1 MSQLQTK
8 IIINGQDNAS
18 KAFKSAERS
27 AAALREGV
35 QELAGSLTRFFGL
48 SATVGSF
55 TVFGKASL
63 DAALNLDRLNKAF
76 STIEGSSAR
85 GAARLDYLR
94 EVSDRLGQNFYQTAE
109 AAKGFFAAG
118 AGTAV
123 EGDLQKIF
131 ESVTEAST
139 ALGLS
144 SDEYNRTLL
153 ALQQMISK
161 GKVSAEELRQQLGE
175 ALPGAFQLFAQAAG
189 VSTAELDKMLE
200 RGEVGIDVL
209 GKFADVLHNKYEK
222 GANEAAQG
230 LQAELNR
237 LTMSWEDFKVSFMDT
252 DLARSSIQTVRGAVE
267 SMTAGVEEYDTA
279 LKASVPALATLILQ
293 HKLLNT
299 SMIQAKGGVVA
310 FARSFLELDSAE
322 QKNLITKRAL
332 ESESVKEAQRALNKA
347 KAAQLAAVETEKA
360 ARSELERLTIAKQS
374 ASTSKQAQTVLEQE
388 SAALR
393 ALYAAQNQ
401 TVVTSQALEAAHK
414 KLSET
419 VVMATAGVEAA
430 ERQSLGLKKALQS
443 ESVKVAQTAVEEAK
457 ALRASA
463 VAAEQAAQIKYN
475 KAINSQENATTRK
488 ARKKAKSRA
497 AEALEELQ
505 LAQKNTVSTTEA
517 LSRAQ
522 IKFDETLKKSA
533 DSIKKT
539 SVSAAVSLN
548 ILKKAGLGV
557 RSAFSSLLGIFGG
570 PWGAA
575 FTAAAGGLSYLAMQ
589 ESGAEKYARKHADAL
604 SLVSDNADD
613 AARAISAYAEK
624 LQGMSQIKFDLEFQ
638 KISREQREILT
649 ETGSI
654 FAGDLR
660 QAIFSALVE
669 SDRDIAKF
677 GDKLRDVLRPLE
689 KENIDL
695 LKASDIR
702 TIITELEKIAAENDK
717 GLGFDKIKKDLDALL
732 DSTLRLET
740 FSGDAKL
747 KLQQLMDSQK
757 RLAESYALELKELSS
772 EFEQL
777 SHLQDIYTVAGKTA
791 IPHDYID
798 SLNGMLSLLQ
808 RGQMDVET
816 FREELANLSNTASE
830 AGYRNTYFVSMLEKL
845 NNESSGLLSQ
855 LAESDKGL
863 RDINA
868 ALEQSANM
876 GDSAAASTNRFS
888 RELAALDKAGGQF
901 ITETHEVI
909 PWLDRYTANTALAKE
924 TSAAFERT
932 QREVA
937 LALIQSTAAVAAGMG
952 QWETYERLM
961 RAADEY
967 QKRFAQVDAGKT
979 GGSGK
984 TEAQRRAE
992 AALKALEGYNRELEK
1007 LKSTDAEFRDWELK
1021 RWVEEQIDL
1030 YPQYKKKI
1038 EEVAAARR
1046 ESWAE
1051 EDRAEAERKAR
1062 ENSDLRLDFYQQ
1074 LAEKSGQ
1081 YNLSLEYANQLI
1093 DRQMEEWKNAD
1104 IPREYLDQMR
1114 ELLRL
1119 EAGTEGWDGAKRAM
1133 KSYYADATNMGR
1145 QFESFTQTSLSSL
1158 EDALV
1163 EFTTTGKLSFS
1174 DLADSMI
1181 RDLVRIAYQA
1191 MVVAPLVQSLTGMFG
1206 GGSLIKQALGASN
1219 AAVNAMF
1226 TPSAQGNVFS
1236 GGSISDYSG
1245 SVVSSPTTF
1254 DFNEHLTAFRKGA
1267 GLMGEAGPEAVM
1279 PLTRGPDGTLGV
1291 RSYTPDFSM
1300 PTPEV
1305 TVNVIN
1311 NTGQQVQAQT
1321 TAAPDGQGG
1330 LNIEVVLDQVEA
1342 GMVQRDN
1349 AGRSRFANHLDRT
1362 RGLSRAGRL
1371 YRGRGKS

>member
-279 LKASVPALATLILQ
+279 LKASVPALAAFIAQ
-293 HKLLNT
+293 HKLMNT
-299 SMIQAKGGVVA
+299 SLAQGEGIRKNAVA
-310 FARSFLELDSAE
+310 GLKNLTLAAREAADAEIIRLEREKLALVQNEKRAAALAARLAGTENAARAE
-322 QKNLITKRAL
+322 QVLVNVRARL
-332 ESESVKEAQRALNKA
+332 LTLDNQLN
-347 KAAQLAAVETEKA
+347 AAE
-360 ARSELERLTIAKQS
+360 
-374 ASTSKQAQTVLEQE
+374 
-388 SAALR
+388 
-393 ALYAAQNQ
+393 
-401 TVVTSQALEAAHK
+401 K
-414 KLSET
+414 KLSGSHIAA
-419 VVMATAGVEAA
+419 AT
-430 ERQSLGLKKALQS
+430 SL
-443 ESVKVAQTAVEEAK
+443 EM
-457 ALRASA
+457 
-463 VAAEQAAQIKYN
+463 
-475 KAINSQENATTRK
+475 
-488 ARKKAKSRA
+488 
-497 AEALEELQ
+497 
-505 LAQKNTVSTTEA
+505 
-517 LSRAQ
+517 
-522 IKFDETLKKSA
+522 
-533 DSIKKT
+533 
-539 SVSAAVSLN
+539 
-548 ILKKAGLGV
+548 LKKAGLGV
-557 RSAFSSLLGIFGG
+557 RSAYGSLLGIFGG

-575 FTAAAGGLSYLAMQ
+575 FTAAVGSVSYLSMQ
-589 ESGAEKYARKHADAL
+589 EAVAEKYAREHADAL
-604 SLVSDNADD
+604 RLVSANTREAGDALKEYADKLNEMNKNSFELEGINLKQQIEEQLSGNFLEGGAASRIRAAFSDFWTSLED
-613 AARAISAYAEK
+613 AARLDKMTEILLPNNFVNATSEQLKMLKDDLQAYAVEK
-624 LQGMSQIKFDLEFQ
+624 EKALEF
-638 KISREQREILT
+638 K
-649 ETGSI
+649 
-654 FAGDLR
+654 
-660 QAIFSALVE
+660 
-669 SDRDIAKF
+669 
-677 GDKLRDVLRPLE
+677 DV
-689 KENIDL
+689 
-695 LKASDIR
+695 SQV
-702 TIITELEKIAAENDK
+702 
-717 GLGFDKIKKDLDALL
+717 LDALISL
-732 DSTLRLET
+732 KIKWEEYQSQISKTR
-740 FSGDAKL
+740 DA
-747 KLQQLMDSQK
+747 
-757 RLAESYALELKELSS
+757 
-772 EFEQL
+772 
-777 SHLQDIYTVAGKTA
+777 T
-791 IPHDYID
+791 
-798 SLNGMLSLLQ
+798 
-808 RGQMDVET
+808 
-816 FREELANLSNTASE
+816 
-830 AGYRNTYFVSMLEKL
+830 
-845 NNESSGLLSQ
+845 ESS
-855 LAESDKGL
+855 AD
-863 RDINA
+863 A
-868 ALEQSANM
+868 
-876 GDSAAASTNRFS
+876 TNRFS

-901 ITETHEVI
+901 VTSASDAIS
-909 PWLDRYTANTALAKE
+909 WLDRYTANTALAKE
-924 TSAAFERT
+924 SSAAFERT

-979 GGSGK
+979 GGAGK

-1191 MVVAPLVQSLTGMFG
+1191 MVVAPLVRAITGMFG
-1206 GGSLIKQALGASN
+1206 GGSAASMSVSGGL
-1219 AAVNAMF
+1219 ASSDFSPTASMGWVKMAM
-1226 TPSAQGNVFS
+1226 GGVVS

-1291 RSYTPDFSM
+1291 RSYTPDFSI

-1362 RGLSRAGRL
+1362 RGLSRAGLL

>member
-109 AAKGFFAAG
+109 AAKGFFAATK
-118 AGTAV
+118 GTQL
-123 EGDLQKIF
+123 EGDAERIF
-131 ESVTEAST
+131 EGFTEAST
-139 ALGLS
+139 ALGLTT
-144 SDEYNRTLL
+144 EQYNRVLL
-153 ALQQMISK
+153 AIQQMISK
-161 GKVSAEELRQQLGE
+161 GKISAEELRQQLGE
-175 ALPGAFQLFAQAAG
+175 ALPKAVQIFAQALG
-189 VSTAELDKMLE
+189 VETSVLDKMLE
-200 RGEVGIDVL
+200 RGEVSIDVL
-209 GKFADVLHNKYEK
+209 SQVGTILHKDF
-222 GANEAAQG
+222 GEAAINAANGVQG
-230 LQAELNR
+230 ELNR
-237 LTMSWEDFKVSFMDT
+237 LTSSWEDFKASFMDS
-252 DLARSSIQTVRGAVE
+252 DIAASSLQTVRGAVE

-279 LKASVPALATLILQ
+279 LKASVPALAAFIAQ
-293 HKLLNT
+293 HKLMNT
-299 SMIQAKGGVVA
+299 SLAQGEGIRKNVVA
-310 FARSFLELDSAE
+310 GLKNLTLATREAADAEIIRLEREKLALVQNEKRAAALAARLAGTENAARAE
-322 QKNLITKRAL
+322 QVLANVRARL
-332 ESESVKEAQRALNKA
+332 LTLDNQLN
-347 KAAQLAAVETEKA
+347 AAE
-360 ARSELERLTIAKQS
+360 
-374 ASTSKQAQTVLEQE
+374 
-388 SAALR
+388 
-393 ALYAAQNQ
+393 
-401 TVVTSQALEAAHK
+401 K
-414 KLSET
+414 KLSGSHIAA
-419 VVMATAGVEAA
+419 AT
-430 ERQSLGLKKALQS
+430 SL
-443 ESVKVAQTAVEEAK
+443 EM
-457 ALRASA
+457 
-463 VAAEQAAQIKYN
+463 
-475 KAINSQENATTRK
+475 
-488 ARKKAKSRA
+488 
-497 AEALEELQ
+497 
-505 LAQKNTVSTTEA
+505 
-517 LSRAQ
+517 
-522 IKFDETLKKSA
+522 
-533 DSIKKT
+533 
-539 SVSAAVSLN
+539 
-548 ILKKAGLGV
+548 LKKAGLGV

-575 FTAAAGGLSYLAMQ
+575 FTAAVGSVSYLSMQ
-589 ESGAEKYARKHADAL
+589 EAVAEKYAREHADAL
-604 SLVSDNADD
+604 RLVSANTREAGDALKEYADKLNEMNKNSFELEGINLKQQIEEQLSGNFLEGGAASRIRAAFSDFWTSLED
-613 AARAISAYAEK
+613 AARLDKMTEILLPKNFVNATSEQLKMLKDDLQAYAVEK
-624 LQGMSQIKFDLEFQ
+624 EKALEF
-638 KISREQREILT
+638 K
-649 ETGSI
+649 
-654 FAGDLR
+654 
-660 QAIFSALVE
+660 
-669 SDRDIAKF
+669 
-677 GDKLRDVLRPLE
+677 DV
-689 KENIDL
+689 
-695 LKASDIR
+695 SQV
-702 TIITELEKIAAENDK
+702 
-717 GLGFDKIKKDLDALL
+717 LDALISL
-732 DSTLRLET
+732 KIKWEEYQSQISKTR
-740 FSGDAKL
+740 DA
-747 KLQQLMDSQK
+747 
-757 RLAESYALELKELSS
+757 
-772 EFEQL
+772 
-777 SHLQDIYTVAGKTA
+777 T
-791 IPHDYID
+791 
-798 SLNGMLSLLQ
+798 
-808 RGQMDVET
+808 
-816 FREELANLSNTASE
+816 
-830 AGYRNTYFVSMLEKL
+830 
-845 NNESSGLLSQ
+845 ESS
-855 LAESDKGL
+855 AD
-863 RDINA
+863 
-868 ALEQSANM
+868 
-876 GDSAAASTNRFS
+876 STNRFS

-1021 RWVEEQIDL
+1021 RWVEKQIDL

-1191 MVVAPLVQSLTGMFG
+1191 MVVAPLVRAITGMFG
-1206 GGSLIKQALGASN
+1206 GGSAASMSVSGGL
-1219 AAVNAMF
+1219 ASSDFSPTASMGWVKMAM
-1226 TPSAQGNVFS
+1226 GGVVS

>member
-279 LKASVPALATLILQ
+279 LKASVPALAAFIAQ
-293 HKLLNT
+293 HKLMNT
-299 SMIQAKGGVVA
+299 SLAQGEGIRKNAVA
-310 FARSFLELDSAE
+310 GLKNLTLATREAADAEIIRLEREKLALVQNEKRAAALAARLAGTENAARAE
-322 QKNLITKRAL
+322 QVLANVRARL
-332 ESESVKEAQRALNKA
+332 LTLDNQLN
-347 KAAQLAAVETEKA
+347 AAE
-360 ARSELERLTIAKQS
+360 
-374 ASTSKQAQTVLEQE
+374 
-388 SAALR
+388 
-393 ALYAAQNQ
+393 
-401 TVVTSQALEAAHK
+401 K
-414 KLSET
+414 KLS
-419 VVMATAGVEAA
+419 G
-430 ERQSLGLKKALQS
+430 SH
-443 ESVKVAQTAVEEAK
+443 
-457 ALRASA
+457 
-463 VAAEQAAQIKYN
+463 I
-475 KAINSQENATTRK
+475 
-488 ARKKAKSRA
+488 
-497 AEALEELQ
+497 
-505 LAQKNTVSTTEA
+505 
-517 LSRAQ
+517 
-522 IKFDETLKKSA
+522 
-533 DSIKKT
+533 
-539 SVSAAVSLN
+539 AAVTSLEM
-548 ILKKAGLGV
+548 LKKAGLGV

-570 PWGAA
+570 PWGVTI
-575 FTAAAGGLSYLAMQ
+575 TAAAGGLSYLAMQ

-624 LQGMSQIKFDLEFQ
+624 LQGMSQTKLDLEYQ
-638 KISREQREILT
+638 RILQAQREILT

-695 LKASDIR
+695 LKASDIQV
-702 TIITELEKIAAENDK
+702 IITELEKIAAENDK

-740 FSGDAKL
+740 FS
-747 KLQQLMDSQK
+747 
-757 RLAESYALELKELSS
+757 
-772 EFEQL
+772 
-777 SHLQDIYTVAGKTA
+777 TV
-791 IPHDYID
+791 IPG
-798 SLNGMLSLLQ
+798 NM
-808 RGQMDVET
+808 
-816 FREELANLSNTASE
+816 EEAT
-830 AGYRNTYFVSMLEKL
+830 
-845 NNESSGLLSQ
+845 
-855 LAESDKGL
+855 D
-863 RDINA
+863 
-868 ALEQSANM
+868 
-876 GDSAAASTNRFS
+876 STNRFS

-992 AALKALEGYNRELEK
+992 AALKALEGYNKELKK
-1007 LKSTDAEFRDWELK
+1007 LHSTDAEFREWELE
-1021 RWVEEQIDL
+1021 RWIEEQIKL
-1030 YPQYKKKI
+1030 YPEYAEKI
-1038 EEVAAARR
+1038 REVAAARR

-1191 MVVAPLVQSLTGMFG
+1191 MVVAPLVRAITGMFG
-1206 GGSLIKQALGASN
+1206 GGSAVSMSVSGGLASSDFSPT
-1219 AAVNAMF
+1219 ASMGWVKMAM
-1226 TPSAQGNVFS
+1226 GGVVS

-1279 PLTRGPDGTLGV
+1279 PLTRGPDGTLCV

>member
-109 AAKGFFAAG
+109 AAKGFFAATK
-118 AGTAV
+118 GTQL
-123 EGDLQKIF
+123 EGDAERIF
-131 ESVTEAST
+131 EGFTEAST
-139 ALGLS
+139 ALGLTT
-144 SDEYNRTLL
+144 EQCNRVLL
-153 ALQQMISK
+153 AIQQMISK
-161 GKVSAEELRQQLGE
+161 GKISAEELRRQLGE
-175 ALPGAFQLFAQAAG
+175 ALPGAVQIFAQALG
-189 VSTAELDKMLE
+189 VETSVLDKMLE
-200 RGEVGIDVL
+200 RGEVSIDVL
-209 GKFADVLHNKYEK
+209 SQVGTILHKDF
-222 GANEAAQG
+222 GEAAINAANGVQG
-230 LQAELNR
+230 ELNR
-237 LTMSWEDFKVSFMDT
+237 LTSSWEDFKASFMDS
-252 DLARSSIQTVRGAVE
+252 DIAASSLQTVRGAVE

-279 LKASVPALATLILQ
+279 LKASVPALAVFIAQ
-293 HKLLNT
+293 HELMNT
-299 SMIQAKGGVVA
+299 SLAQGEGIRKNVVA
-310 FARSFLELDSAE
+310 GLKNLTLATREAADAEITRLEREKLALVQNEKRAAALAARLAGTENAARAE
-322 QKNLITKRAL
+322 QVLANVRARL
-332 ESESVKEAQRALNKA
+332 LTLDNQLN
-347 KAAQLAAVETEKA
+347 AAE
-360 ARSELERLTIAKQS
+360 
-374 ASTSKQAQTVLEQE
+374 
-388 SAALR
+388 
-393 ALYAAQNQ
+393 
-401 TVVTSQALEAAHK
+401 K
-414 KLSET
+414 KLSGSHIAA
-419 VVMATAGVEAA
+419 AT
-430 ERQSLGLKKALQS
+430 SL
-443 ESVKVAQTAVEEAK
+443 EM
-457 ALRASA
+457 
-463 VAAEQAAQIKYN
+463 
-475 KAINSQENATTRK
+475 
-488 ARKKAKSRA
+488 
-497 AEALEELQ
+497 
-505 LAQKNTVSTTEA
+505 
-517 LSRAQ
+517 
-522 IKFDETLKKSA
+522 FKKS
-533 DSIKKT
+533 
-539 SVSAAVSLN
+539 
-548 ILKKAGLGV
+548 GLGV

-575 FTAAAGGLSYLAMQ
+575 ITAAVGSVSYLSMQ
-589 ESGAEKYARKHADAL
+589 EAVAEKYAREHADAL
-604 SLVSDNADD
+604 RLVSANTREAGDALKEYADKLNEMNKNSFELEGINLKQQIEEQLSGNFLEGGAASRIRAAFSDFWTSLED
-613 AARAISAYAEK
+613 AARLDKMTEILLPKNFVNATSEQLKMLKDDLQAYAVEK
-624 LQGMSQIKFDLEFQ
+624 EKALEF
-638 KISREQREILT
+638 K
-649 ETGSI
+649 
-654 FAGDLR
+654 
-660 QAIFSALVE
+660 
-669 SDRDIAKF
+669 
-677 GDKLRDVLRPLE
+677 DV
-689 KENIDL
+689 
-695 LKASDIR
+695 SQV
-702 TIITELEKIAAENDK
+702 
-717 GLGFDKIKKDLDALL
+717 LDALISL
-732 DSTLRLET
+732 KIKWEEYQSQISKTR
-740 FSGDAKL
+740 DA
-747 KLQQLMDSQK
+747 
-757 RLAESYALELKELSS
+757 
-772 EFEQL
+772 
-777 SHLQDIYTVAGKTA
+777 T
-791 IPHDYID
+791 
-798 SLNGMLSLLQ
+798 
-808 RGQMDVET
+808 
-816 FREELANLSNTASE
+816 
-830 AGYRNTYFVSMLEKL
+830 
-845 NNESSGLLSQ
+845 ESS
-855 LAESDKGL
+855 AD
-863 RDINA
+863 A
-868 ALEQSANM
+868 
-876 GDSAAASTNRFS
+876 TNRFS

-992 AALKALEGYNRELEK
+992 DALKALEGYNKELKK
-1007 LKSTDAEFRDWELK
+1007 LHSTDAEFRDWELK
-1021 RWVEEQIDL
+1021 RWVEEQIGL
-1030 YPQYKKKI
+1030 YSQYKKKI

-1051 EDRAEAERKAR
+1051 EDRAEAEKKAR

-1291 RSYTPDFSM
+1291 RSYTPDFSI

-1362 RGLSRAGRL
+1362 RGLSRAGLL

>member
-109 AAKGFFAAG
+109 AAKGFFAATK
-118 AGTAV
+118 GTQL
-123 EGDLQKIF
+123 EGDAERIF
-131 ESVTEAST
+131 EGFTEAST
-139 ALGLS
+139 ALGLTT
-144 SDEYNRTLL
+144 EQYNRVLL
-153 ALQQMISK
+153 AIQQMISK
-161 GKVSAEELRQQLGE
+161 GKISAEELRQQLGE
-175 ALPGAFQLFAQAAG
+175 ALPKAVQIFAQALG
-189 VSTAELDKMLE
+189 VETSVLDKMLE
-200 RGEVGIDVL
+200 RGEVSIDVL
-209 GKFADVLHNKYEK
+209 SQVGTILHKDF
-222 GANEAAQG
+222 GEAAINAANGVQG
-230 LQAELNR
+230 ELNR
-237 LTMSWEDFKVSFMDT
+237 LTSSWEDFKASFMDS
-252 DLARSSIQTVRGAVE
+252 DIAASSLQTVRGAVE
-267 SMTAGVEEYDTA
+267 SMTAGVEEYDTE
-279 LKASVPALATLILQ
+279 LKASVPALAAFIAQ
-293 HKLLNT
+293 HKLMNT
-299 SMIQAKGGVVA
+299 SLAQGEGIRKNVVA
-310 FARSFLELDSAE
+310 GLKNLTLAAREAADAEIIRLEREKLALVQNEKRAAALAARLAGTENAARAE
-322 QKNLITKRAL
+322 QVLANVRARL
-332 ESESVKEAQRALNKA
+332 LTLDNQLN
-347 KAAQLAAVETEKA
+347 AAE
-360 ARSELERLTIAKQS
+360 
-374 ASTSKQAQTVLEQE
+374 
-388 SAALR
+388 
-393 ALYAAQNQ
+393 
-401 TVVTSQALEAAHK
+401 K
-414 KLSET
+414 KLS
-419 VVMATAGVEAA
+419 G
-430 ERQSLGLKKALQS
+430 SH
-443 ESVKVAQTAVEEAK
+443 
-457 ALRASA
+457 
-463 VAAEQAAQIKYN
+463 I
-475 KAINSQENATTRK
+475 
-488 ARKKAKSRA
+488 
-497 AEALEELQ
+497 
-505 LAQKNTVSTTEA
+505 
-517 LSRAQ
+517 
-522 IKFDETLKKSA
+522 
-533 DSIKKT
+533 
-539 SVSAAVSLN
+539 AAVTSLEM
-548 ILKKAGLGV
+548 LKKAGLGV

-570 PWGAA
+570 PWGVAI
-575 FTAAAGGLSYLAMQ
+575 TAAAGGLSYLAMQ

-624 LQGMSQIKFDLEFQ
+624 LQGMSQTKLDLEYQ
-638 KISREQREILT
+638 RILQAQREILT

-669 SDRDIAKF
+669 SDRDIARF

-695 LKASDIR
+695 LKASDIQV
-702 TIITELEKIAAENDK
+702 IITELEKIAAENNK

-740 FSGDAKL
+740 FS
-747 KLQQLMDSQK
+747 
-757 RLAESYALELKELSS
+757 
-772 EFEQL
+772 
-777 SHLQDIYTVAGKTA
+777 TV
-791 IPHDYID
+791 IPG
-798 SLNGMLSLLQ
+798 NM
-808 RGQMDVET
+808 
-816 FREELANLSNTASE
+816 EE
-830 AGYRNTYFVSMLEKL
+830 
-845 NNESSGLLSQ
+845 
-855 LAESDKGL
+855 
-863 RDINA
+863 A
-868 ALEQSANM
+868 A
-876 GDSAAASTNRFS
+876 DSTNRFS

-992 AALKALEGYNRELEK
+992 AALKALEGYNKELKK
-1007 LKSTDAEFRDWELK
+1007 LHSTDAEFREWELE
-1021 RWVEEQIDL
+1021 RWIEEQIKL
-1030 YPQYKKKI
+1030 YPEYAEKI
-1038 EEVAAARR
+1038 REVAAARR

-1191 MVVAPLVQSLTGMFG
+1191 MVVAPLVRAITGMFG
-1206 GGSLIKQALGASN
+1206 GGSAASMSVSGGL
-1219 AAVNAMF
+1219 ASSDFSPTASMGWVKMAM
-1226 TPSAQGNVFS
+1226 GGVVS

>member
-109 AAKGFFAAG
+109 AAKGFFAATK
-118 AGTAV
+118 GTQL
-123 EGDLQKIF
+123 EGDAERIF
-131 ESVTEAST
+131 EGFTEAST
-139 ALGLS
+139 ALGLTT
-144 SDEYNRTLL
+144 EQYNRVLL
-153 ALQQMISK
+153 AIQQMISK
-161 GKVSAEELRQQLGE
+161 GKISAEELRQQLGE
-175 ALPGAFQLFAQAAG
+175 ALPKAVQIFAQALG
-189 VSTAELDKMLE
+189 VETSVLDKMLE
-200 RGEVGIDVL
+200 RGEVSIDVL
-209 GKFADVLHNKYEK
+209 SQVGTILHKDF
-222 GANEAAQG
+222 GEAAINAANGVQG
-230 LQAELNR
+230 ELNR
-237 LTMSWEDFKVSFMDT
+237 LTSSWEDFKASFMDS
-252 DLARSSIQTVRGAVE
+252 DIAASSLQTVRGAVE

-279 LKASVPALATLILQ
+279 LKASVPALAAFIAQ
-293 HKLLNT
+293 HKLMNT
-299 SMIQAKGGVVA
+299 SLAQGEGIRKNVVA
-310 FARSFLELDSAE
+310 GLKNLTLAAREAADAEIIRLEREKLALVQNEKRAAALAARLAGTENAARAE
-322 QKNLITKRAL
+322 QVLANVRARL
-332 ESESVKEAQRALNKA
+332 LTLDNQLN
-347 KAAQLAAVETEKA
+347 AAE
-360 ARSELERLTIAKQS
+360 
-374 ASTSKQAQTVLEQE
+374 
-388 SAALR
+388 
-393 ALYAAQNQ
+393 
-401 TVVTSQALEAAHK
+401 K
-414 KLSET
+414 KLSGSHIAA
-419 VVMATAGVEAA
+419 AT
-430 ERQSLGLKKALQS
+430 SL
-443 ESVKVAQTAVEEAK
+443 EM
-457 ALRASA
+457 
-463 VAAEQAAQIKYN
+463 
-475 KAINSQENATTRK
+475 
-488 ARKKAKSRA
+488 
-497 AEALEELQ
+497 
-505 LAQKNTVSTTEA
+505 
-517 LSRAQ
+517 
-522 IKFDETLKKSA
+522 
-533 DSIKKT
+533 
-539 SVSAAVSLN
+539 
-548 ILKKAGLGV
+548 LKKAGLGV
-557 RSAFSSLLGIFGG
+557 RSAYGSLLGIFGG

-575 FTAAAGGLSYLAMQ
+575 FTAAVGSVSYLSMQ
-589 ESGAEKYARKHADAL
+589 EAVAEKYAREHADAL
-604 SLVSDNADD
+604 RLVSANTREAGDALKEYADKLNEMNKNSFELEGINLKQQIEEQLSGNFLEGGAASRIRAAFSDFWTSLED
-613 AARAISAYAEK
+613 AARLDKMTEILLPKNFVNATSEQLKMLKDDLQAYAVEK
-624 LQGMSQIKFDLEFQ
+624 EKALEF
-638 KISREQREILT
+638 K
-649 ETGSI
+649 
-654 FAGDLR
+654 
-660 QAIFSALVE
+660 
-669 SDRDIAKF
+669 
-677 GDKLRDVLRPLE
+677 DV
-689 KENIDL
+689 
-695 LKASDIR
+695 SQV
-702 TIITELEKIAAENDK
+702 
-717 GLGFDKIKKDLDALL
+717 LDALISL
-732 DSTLRLET
+732 KIKWEEYQSQISKTR
-740 FSGDAKL
+740 DA
-747 KLQQLMDSQK
+747 
-757 RLAESYALELKELSS
+757 
-772 EFEQL
+772 
-777 SHLQDIYTVAGKTA
+777 T
-791 IPHDYID
+791 
-798 SLNGMLSLLQ
+798 
-808 RGQMDVET
+808 
-816 FREELANLSNTASE
+816 
-830 AGYRNTYFVSMLEKL
+830 
-845 NNESSGLLSQ
+845 ESS
-855 LAESDKGL
+855 AD
-863 RDINA
+863 A
-868 ALEQSANM
+868 
-876 GDSAAASTNRFS
+876 TNRFS

-1051 EDRAEAERKAR
+1051 EDRAEAEKKAR

-1191 MVVAPLVQSLTGMFG
+1191 MVVTPLVQSLTGMFG

>member
-109 AAKGFFAAG
+109 AAKGFFAATK
-118 AGTAV
+118 GTQL
-123 EGDLQKIF
+123 EGDAERIF
-131 ESVTEAST
+131 EGFTEAST
-139 ALGLS
+139 ALGLTT
-144 SDEYNRTLL
+144 EQYNRVLL
-153 ALQQMISK
+153 AIQQMISK
-161 GKVSAEELRQQLGE
+161 GKISAEELRQQLGE
-175 ALPGAFQLFAQAAG
+175 ALPKAVQIFAQALG
-189 VSTAELDKMLE
+189 VETSVLDKMLE
-200 RGEVGIDVL
+200 RGEVSIDVL
-209 GKFADVLHNKYEK
+209 SQVGTILHKDF
-222 GANEAAQG
+222 GEAAINAANGVQG
-230 LQAELNR
+230 ELNR
-237 LTMSWEDFKVSFMDT
+237 LTSSWEDFKASFMDS
-252 DLARSSIQTVRGAVE
+252 DIAASSLQTVRGAVE

-279 LKASVPALATLILQ
+279 LKASVPALAAFIAQ
-293 HKLLNT
+293 HKLMNT
-299 SMIQAKGGVVA
+299 SLAQGEGIRKNAVA
-310 FARSFLELDSAE
+310 GLKNLTLATREAADAEIIRLEREKLALVQNEKRAAALAARLAGTENAARAE
-322 QKNLITKRAL
+322 QVLANVRARL
-332 ESESVKEAQRALNKA
+332 LTLDNQLN
-347 KAAQLAAVETEKA
+347 AAE
-360 ARSELERLTIAKQS
+360 
-374 ASTSKQAQTVLEQE
+374 
-388 SAALR
+388 
-393 ALYAAQNQ
+393 
-401 TVVTSQALEAAHK
+401 K
-414 KLSET
+414 KLS
-419 VVMATAGVEAA
+419 G
-430 ERQSLGLKKALQS
+430 SH
-443 ESVKVAQTAVEEAK
+443 
-457 ALRASA
+457 
-463 VAAEQAAQIKYN
+463 I
-475 KAINSQENATTRK
+475 
-488 ARKKAKSRA
+488 
-497 AEALEELQ
+497 
-505 LAQKNTVSTTEA
+505 
-517 LSRAQ
+517 
-522 IKFDETLKKSA
+522 
-533 DSIKKT
+533 
-539 SVSAAVSLN
+539 AAVTSLEM
-548 ILKKAGLGV
+548 LKKAGLGV

-575 FTAAAGGLSYLAMQ
+575 FTAAVGSVSYLSMQ
-589 ESGAEKYARKHADAL
+589 EAVAEKYAREHADAL
-604 SLVSDNADD
+604 RLVSANTREAGDALKEYADKLNEMNKNSFELEGINLKQQIEEQLSGNFLEGGAASRIRAAFSDFWTSLED
-613 AARAISAYAEK
+613 AARLDKMTEILLPKNFVNATSEQLKMLKDDLQAYAVEK
-624 LQGMSQIKFDLEFQ
+624 EKALEF
-638 KISREQREILT
+638 K
-649 ETGSI
+649 
-654 FAGDLR
+654 
-660 QAIFSALVE
+660 
-669 SDRDIAKF
+669 
-677 GDKLRDVLRPLE
+677 DV
-689 KENIDL
+689 
-695 LKASDIR
+695 SQV
-702 TIITELEKIAAENDK
+702 
-717 GLGFDKIKKDLDALL
+717 LDALISL
-732 DSTLRLET
+732 KIKWEEYQSQISKTR
-740 FSGDAKL
+740 DA
-747 KLQQLMDSQK
+747 
-757 RLAESYALELKELSS
+757 
-772 EFEQL
+772 
-777 SHLQDIYTVAGKTA
+777 T
-791 IPHDYID
+791 
-798 SLNGMLSLLQ
+798 
-808 RGQMDVET
+808 
-816 FREELANLSNTASE
+816 
-830 AGYRNTYFVSMLEKL
+830 
-845 NNESSGLLSQ
+845 ESS
-855 LAESDKGL
+855 AD
-863 RDINA
+863 
-868 ALEQSANM
+868 
-876 GDSAAASTNRFS
+876 STNRFS

-901 ITETHEVI
+901 VTSASDAIS
-909 PWLDRYTANTALAKE
+909 WLDRYTANTALAKE
-924 TSAAFERT
+924 SSAAFERT

-1051 EDRAEAERKAR
+1051 EDRAEAEKKAR

-1191 MVVAPLVQSLTGMFG
+1191 MVVAPLVRAITGMFG
-1206 GGSLIKQALGASN
+1206 GGSAASMSVSGGL
-1219 AAVNAMF
+1219 ASSDFSPTASMGWVKMAM
-1226 TPSAQGNVFS
+1226 GGVVS

>member
-109 AAKGFFAAG
+109 AAKGFFAATK
-118 AGTAV
+118 GTQL
-123 EGDLQKIF
+123 EGDAERIF
-131 ESVTEAST
+131 EGFTEAST
-139 ALGLS
+139 ALGLTT
-144 SDEYNRTLL
+144 EQYNRVLL
-153 ALQQMISK
+153 AIQQMISK
-161 GKVSAEELRQQLGE
+161 GKISAEELRQQLGE
-175 ALPGAFQLFAQAAG
+175 ALPKAVQIFAQALG
-189 VSTAELDKMLE
+189 VETSVLDKMLE
-200 RGEVGIDVL
+200 RGEVSIDVL
-209 GKFADVLHNKYEK
+209 SQVGTILHKDF
-222 GANEAAQG
+222 GEAAINAANGVQG
-230 LQAELNR
+230 ELNR
-237 LTMSWEDFKVSFMDT
+237 LTSSWEDFKASFMDS
-252 DLARSSIQTVRGAVE
+252 DIAASSLQTVRGAVE

-279 LKASVPALATLILQ
+279 LKASVPALAVFIAQ
-293 HKLLNT
+293 HKLMNT
-299 SMIQAKGGVVA
+299 SLAQGEGIRKNVVA
-310 FARSFLELDSAE
+310 GLKNLTLATREAADAEITRLEREKLALVQNEKRAAALAARLAGTENAARAE
-322 QKNLITKRAL
+322 QVLANVRARL
-332 ESESVKEAQRALNKA
+332 LTLDNQLN
-347 KAAQLAAVETEKA
+347 AAE
-360 ARSELERLTIAKQS
+360 
-374 ASTSKQAQTVLEQE
+374 
-388 SAALR
+388 
-393 ALYAAQNQ
+393 
-401 TVVTSQALEAAHK
+401 K
-414 KLSET
+414 KLSGSHIAA
-419 VVMATAGVEAA
+419 AT
-430 ERQSLGLKKALQS
+430 SLG
-443 ESVKVAQTAVEEAK
+443 V
-457 ALRASA
+457 LR
-463 VAAEQAAQIKYN
+463 
-475 KAINSQENATTRK
+475 
-488 ARKKAKSRA
+488 
-497 AEALEELQ
+497 
-505 LAQKNTVSTTEA
+505 
-517 LSRAQ
+517 
-522 IKFDETLKKSA
+522 
-533 DSIKKT
+533 
-539 SVSAAVSLN
+539 
-548 ILKKAGLGV
+548 KAGLGV
-557 RSAFSSLLGIFGG
+557 QSAISSLLGIFGG

-624 LQGMSQIKFDLEFQ
+624 LQGMSQTKLDLEYQ
-638 KISREQREILT
+638 RILQAQREILT

-669 SDRDIAKF
+669 SDRDIARF

-695 LKASDIR
+695 LKASDIQV
-702 TIITELEKIAAENDK
+702 IITELEKIAAENDK

-740 FSGDAKL
+740 FS
-747 KLQQLMDSQK
+747 
-757 RLAESYALELKELSS
+757 
-772 EFEQL
+772 
-777 SHLQDIYTVAGKTA
+777 TV
-791 IPHDYID
+791 IPG
-798 SLNGMLSLLQ
+798 NM
-808 RGQMDVET
+808 
-816 FREELANLSNTASE
+816 EE
-830 AGYRNTYFVSMLEKL
+830 
-845 NNESSGLLSQ
+845 
-855 LAESDKGL
+855 
-863 RDINA
+863 A
-868 ALEQSANM
+868 A
-876 GDSAAASTNRFS
+876 DSTNRFS

-901 ITETHEVI
+901 VTSASDAIS
-909 PWLDRYTANTALAKE
+909 WLDRYTANTALAKE

-979 GGSGK
+979 GGAGK

-1007 LKSTDAEFRDWELK
+1007 LKSTDAEFREWGLE
-1021 RWVEEQIDL
+1021 RWIEEQIKL
-1030 YPQYKKKI
+1030 YPEYAEKI
-1038 EEVAAARR
+1038 REVAAARR

>member
-63 DAALNLDRLNKAF
+63 DAALNLDRLNKVF

-279 LKASVPALATLILQ
+279 LKASVPALAAFIAQ
-293 HKLLNT
+293 HKLMNT
-299 SMIQAKGGVVA
+299 SLAQGEGIRKNAVA
-310 FARSFLELDSAE
+310 GLKNLTLATREAADAEIIRLEREKLALVQNEKRAAALAARLAGTENAARAE
-322 QKNLITKRAL
+322 QVLANVRARL
-332 ESESVKEAQRALNKA
+332 LTLDNQLN
-347 KAAQLAAVETEKA
+347 AAE
-360 ARSELERLTIAKQS
+360 
-374 ASTSKQAQTVLEQE
+374 
-388 SAALR
+388 
-393 ALYAAQNQ
+393 
-401 TVVTSQALEAAHK
+401 K
-414 KLSET
+414 KLS
-419 VVMATAGVEAA
+419 G
-430 ERQSLGLKKALQS
+430 SH
-443 ESVKVAQTAVEEAK
+443 
-457 ALRASA
+457 
-463 VAAEQAAQIKYN
+463 I
-475 KAINSQENATTRK
+475 
-488 ARKKAKSRA
+488 
-497 AEALEELQ
+497 
-505 LAQKNTVSTTEA
+505 
-517 LSRAQ
+517 
-522 IKFDETLKKSA
+522 
-533 DSIKKT
+533 
-539 SVSAAVSLN
+539 AAVPSLE

-570 PWGAA
+570 PWGVAI
-575 FTAAAGGLSYLAMQ
+575 TAAAGGLSYLAMQ

-624 LQGMSQIKFDLEFQ
+624 LQGMSQTKLDLEYQ
-638 KISREQREILT
+638 RILQAQREILT

-695 LKASDIR
+695 LKASDIQV
-702 TIITELEKIAAENDK
+702 IITELEKIAAENDK

-740 FSGDAKL
+740 FS
-747 KLQQLMDSQK
+747 
-757 RLAESYALELKELSS
+757 
-772 EFEQL
+772 
-777 SHLQDIYTVAGKTA
+777 TV
-791 IPHDYID
+791 IPG
-798 SLNGMLSLLQ
+798 NM
-808 RGQMDVET
+808 
-816 FREELANLSNTASE
+816 EE
-830 AGYRNTYFVSMLEKL
+830 
-845 NNESSGLLSQ
+845 
-855 LAESDKGL
+855 
-863 RDINA
+863 A
-868 ALEQSANM
+868 A
-876 GDSAAASTNRFS
+876 DSTNRFS

-1191 MVVAPLVQSLTGMFG
+1191 MVVAPLVQAITGMFG

-1362 RGLSRAGRL
+1362 RGLSRAGLL

>member
-55 TVFGKASL
+55 TVFGKASF

-139 ALGLS
+139 ALDLS

-279 LKASVPALATLILQ
+279 LKASVPALAAFIAQ
-293 HKLLNT
+293 HKLMNT
-299 SMIQAKGGVVA
+299 SLAQGEGIRKNAVA
-310 FARSFLELDSAE
+310 GLKNLTLATREAADAEIIRLEREKLALVQNEKRAAALAARLAGTENAARAE
-322 QKNLITKRAL
+322 QVLANVRARL
-332 ESESVKEAQRALNKA
+332 LTLDNQLN
-347 KAAQLAAVETEKA
+347 AAE
-360 ARSELERLTIAKQS
+360 
-374 ASTSKQAQTVLEQE
+374 
-388 SAALR
+388 
-393 ALYAAQNQ
+393 
-401 TVVTSQALEAAHK
+401 K
-414 KLSET
+414 KLS
-419 VVMATAGVEAA
+419 G
-430 ERQSLGLKKALQS
+430 SH
-443 ESVKVAQTAVEEAK
+443 
-457 ALRASA
+457 
-463 VAAEQAAQIKYN
+463 I
-475 KAINSQENATTRK
+475 
-488 ARKKAKSRA
+488 
-497 AEALEELQ
+497 
-505 LAQKNTVSTTEA
+505 
-517 LSRAQ
+517 
-522 IKFDETLKKSA
+522 
-533 DSIKKT
+533 
-539 SVSAAVSLN
+539 AAVTSLEM
-548 ILKKAGLGV
+548 LKKAGLGV

-570 PWGAA
+570 PWGVAI
-575 FTAAAGGLSYLAMQ
+575 TAAAGGLSYLAMQ

-624 LQGMSQIKFDLEFQ
+624 LQGMSQTKLDLEYQ
-638 KISREQREILT
+638 RILQAQREILT

-669 SDRDIAKF
+669 SDRDIARF

-702 TIITELEKIAAENDK
+702 TIITELEKIAAENNK

-740 FSGDAKL
+740 FSTVIPGNMEEAADA
-747 KLQQLMDSQK
+747 
-757 RLAESYALELKELSS
+757 
-772 EFEQL
+772 
-777 SHLQDIYTVAGKTA
+777 
-791 IPHDYID
+791 
-798 SLNGMLSLLQ
+798 
-808 RGQMDVET
+808 
-816 FREELANLSNTASE
+816 
-830 AGYRNTYFVSMLEKL
+830 
-845 NNESSGLLSQ
+845 
-855 LAESDKGL
+855 
-863 RDINA
+863 
-868 ALEQSANM
+868 
-876 GDSAAASTNRFS
+876 TNRFS

-901 ITETHEVI
+901 VTSASDAIS
-909 PWLDRYTANTALAKE
+909 WLDRYTANTALAKE
-924 TSAAFERT
+924 SSAAFERT

-1051 EDRAEAERKAR
+1051 EDRAEAEKKAR

-1191 MVVAPLVQSLTGMFG
+1191 MVVTPLVQSLTGMFG

>member
-131 ESVTEAST
+131 ESV
-139 ALGLS
+139 
-144 SDEYNRTLL
+144 
-153 ALQQMISK
+153 
-161 GKVSAEELRQQLGE
+161 KVSAEELRQQLGE

-279 LKASVPALATLILQ
+279 LKASVPALAAFIAR
-293 HKLLNT
+293 HKLMNT
-299 SMIQAKGGVVA
+299 SLAQGEGIRKNVVA
-310 FARSFLELDSAE
+310 GLKNLTLAAREAADAEIIRLEREKLALVQNEKRAAALAARLAGTENAARAE
-322 QKNLITKRAL
+322 QVLANVRARL
-332 ESESVKEAQRALNKA
+332 LTLDNQLN
-347 KAAQLAAVETEKA
+347 AAE
-360 ARSELERLTIAKQS
+360 
-374 ASTSKQAQTVLEQE
+374 
-388 SAALR
+388 
-393 ALYAAQNQ
+393 
-401 TVVTSQALEAAHK
+401 K
-414 KLSET
+414 KLS
-419 VVMATAGVEAA
+419 G
-430 ERQSLGLKKALQS
+430 SH
-443 ESVKVAQTAVEEAK
+443 
-457 ALRASA
+457 
-463 VAAEQAAQIKYN
+463 I
-475 KAINSQENATTRK
+475 
-488 ARKKAKSRA
+488 
-497 AEALEELQ
+497 
-505 LAQKNTVSTTEA
+505 
-517 LSRAQ
+517 
-522 IKFDETLKKSA
+522 
-533 DSIKKT
+533 
-539 SVSAAVSLN
+539 AAVTSLEM
-548 ILKKAGLGV
+548 LKKAGLGV

-570 PWGAA
+570 PWGLAV
-575 FTAAAGGLSYLAMQ
+575 TAAAGAAGYLVTSQ
-589 ESGAEKYARKHADAL
+589 
-604 SLVSDNADD
+604 DD
-613 AARAISAYAEK
+613 AAKAAELHTK
-624 LQGMSQIKFDLEFQ
+624 ALDTLGSVLKDAQ
-638 KISREQREILT
+638 T
-649 ETGSI
+649 ETGE
-654 FAGDLR
+654 LTR
-660 QAIFSALVE
+660 
-669 SDRDIAKF
+669 
-677 GDKLRDVLRPLE
+677 KL
-689 KENIDL
+689 
-695 LKASDIR
+695 
-702 TIITELEKIAAENDK
+702 TELE
-717 GLGFDKIKKDLDALL
+717 
-732 DSTLRLET
+732 R
-740 FSGDAKL
+740 
-747 KLQQLMDSQK
+747 QQLMASQK
-757 RLAESYALELKELSS
+757 SLAKSYALELKELNS
-772 EFEQL
+772 ELEQIL
-777 SHLQDIYTVAGKTA
+777 YLQDIYMVAGKTA
-791 IPHDYID
+791 KRVTPESAIPRDYID

-952 QWETYERLM
+952 QWETCERLM

-1021 RWVEEQIDL
+1021 RWVEKQIDL

-1181 RDLVRIAYQA
+1181 RDLVRIACQA
-1191 MVVAPLVQSLTGMFG
+1191 MVVAPLVRAITGMFG
-1206 GGSLIKQALGASN
+1206 GGSAVSMSVSGGLASSDFSPT
-1219 AAVNAMF
+1219 ASMGWVKMAM
-1226 TPSAQGNVFS
+1226 GGVVS

>member
-1 MSQLQTK
+1 MTPCGMMKKEKTSTRTGGHMSQLQTK

-76 STIEGSSAR
+76 NTIEGSSAR

-118 AGTAV
+118 AGTSV

-144 SDEYNRTLL
+144 PDEYSRTLL

-279 LKASVPALATLILQ
+279 LKASVPALAAFIAQ
-293 HKLLNT
+293 HKLMNT
-299 SMIQAKGGVVA
+299 SLAQGEGIRKNVVA
-310 FARSFLELDSAE
+310 GLKNLTLAAREAADAEIIRLEREKLALVQNEKRAAALAARLAGTENAARAE
-322 QKNLITKRAL
+322 QVLANVRARL
-332 ESESVKEAQRALNKA
+332 LTLDNQLN
-347 KAAQLAAVETEKA
+347 AAE
-360 ARSELERLTIAKQS
+360 
-374 ASTSKQAQTVLEQE
+374 
-388 SAALR
+388 
-393 ALYAAQNQ
+393 
-401 TVVTSQALEAAHK
+401 K
-414 KLSET
+414 KLS
-419 VVMATAGVEAA
+419 G
-430 ERQSLGLKKALQS
+430 SH
-443 ESVKVAQTAVEEAK
+443 
-457 ALRASA
+457 
-463 VAAEQAAQIKYN
+463 I
-475 KAINSQENATTRK
+475 
-488 ARKKAKSRA
+488 
-497 AEALEELQ
+497 
-505 LAQKNTVSTTEA
+505 
-517 LSRAQ
+517 
-522 IKFDETLKKSA
+522 
-533 DSIKKT
+533 
-539 SVSAAVSLN
+539 AAVTSLEM
-548 ILKKAGLGV
+548 LKKAGLGV

-570 PWGAA
+570 PWGVAI
-575 FTAAAGGLSYLAMQ
+575 TAAAGGLSYLAMQ

-992 AALKALEGYNRELEK
+992 AALKALEGYNKELKK
-1007 LKSTDAEFRDWELK
+1007 LHSTDAEFRDWELK
-1021 RWVEEQIDL
+1021 RWVEKQIDL

-1219 AAVNAMF
+1219 AAVSAMF

>member
-279 LKASVPALATLILQ
+279 LKASVPALAAFIAQ
-293 HKLLNT
+293 HKLMNSSLAQGEGIRKN
-299 SMIQAKGGVVA
+299 VVA
-310 FARSFLELDSAE
+310 GLKNLTLAAREAADAEIIRLEREKLALVQNEKRAAALAARLAGTENAARAE
-322 QKNLITKRAL
+322 QVLANVRARL
-332 ESESVKEAQRALNKA
+332 LTLDNQLN
-347 KAAQLAAVETEKA
+347 AAE
-360 ARSELERLTIAKQS
+360 
-374 ASTSKQAQTVLEQE
+374 
-388 SAALR
+388 
-393 ALYAAQNQ
+393 
-401 TVVTSQALEAAHK
+401 K
-414 KLSET
+414 KLSGSHIAA
-419 VVMATAGVEAA
+419 AT
-430 ERQSLGLKKALQS
+430 SL
-443 ESVKVAQTAVEEAK
+443 EM
-457 ALRASA
+457 
-463 VAAEQAAQIKYN
+463 
-475 KAINSQENATTRK
+475 
-488 ARKKAKSRA
+488 
-497 AEALEELQ
+497 
-505 LAQKNTVSTTEA
+505 
-517 LSRAQ
+517 
-522 IKFDETLKKSA
+522 
-533 DSIKKT
+533 
-539 SVSAAVSLN
+539 
-548 ILKKAGLGV
+548 LKKAGLGV
-557 RSAFSSLLGIFGG
+557 RSAISSLLGIFGG
-570 PWGAA
+570 PWGVAI
-575 FTAAAGGLSYLAMQ
+575 TAAAGGLSYLAMQ

-624 LQGMSQIKFDLEFQ
+624 LQGMSQTKLDLEYQ
-638 KISREQREILT
+638 RILQAQREILT

-669 SDRDIAKF
+669 SDRDIARF

-695 LKASDIR
+695 LKASDIQV
-702 TIITELEKIAAENDK
+702 IITELEKIAAENDK

-740 FSGDAKL
+740 FS
-747 KLQQLMDSQK
+747 
-757 RLAESYALELKELSS
+757 
-772 EFEQL
+772 
-777 SHLQDIYTVAGKTA
+777 TV
-791 IPHDYID
+791 IPG
-798 SLNGMLSLLQ
+798 NM
-808 RGQMDVET
+808 
-816 FREELANLSNTASE
+816 EE
-830 AGYRNTYFVSMLEKL
+830 
-845 NNESSGLLSQ
+845 
-855 LAESDKGL
+855 
-863 RDINA
+863 A
-868 ALEQSANM
+868 A
-876 GDSAAASTNRFS
+876 DSTNRFS

-901 ITETHEVI
+901 VTSASDAIS
-909 PWLDRYTANTALAKE
+909 WLDRYTANTALAKE

-979 GGSGK
+979 GGTGK

-992 AALKALEGYNRELEK
+992 AALKALEGYNKELKK
-1007 LKSTDAEFRDWELK
+1007 LHSTDAEFREWELE
-1021 RWVEEQIDL
+1021 RWIEEQIKL
-1030 YPQYKKKI
+1030 YPEYAEKI
-1038 EEVAAARR
+1038 REVAAARR

>member
-27 AAALREGV
+27 AAALRKGV

-76 STIEGSSAR
+76 STIEGGSAR

-109 AAKGFFAAG
+109 AAKGFFAATK
-118 AGTAV
+118 GTQL
-123 EGDLQKIF
+123 EGDAERIF
-131 ESVTEAST
+131 EGFTEAST
-139 ALGLS
+139 ALGLTT
-144 SDEYNRTLL
+144 EQYNRVLL
-153 ALQQMISK
+153 AIQQMISK
-161 GKVSAEELRQQLGE
+161 GKISAEELRQQLGE
-175 ALPGAFQLFAQAAG
+175 ALPKAVQIFAQALG
-189 VSTAELDKMLE
+189 VETSVLDKMLE
-200 RGEVGIDVL
+200 RGEVSIDVL
-209 GKFADVLHNKYEK
+209 SQVGTILHKDF
-222 GANEAAQG
+222 GEAAINAANGVQG
-230 LQAELNR
+230 ELNR
-237 LTMSWEDFKVSFMDT
+237 LTSSWEDFKASFMDS
-252 DLARSSIQTVRGAVE
+252 DIAASSLQTVRGAVE

-279 LKASVPALATLILQ
+279 LKASVPALAVFIAQ
-293 HKLLNT
+293 HKLMNT
-299 SMIQAKGGVVA
+299 SLAQGEGIRKNVVA
-310 FARSFLELDSAE
+310 GLKNLTLATREAADAEIIRLEREKLALVQNEKRAAALAARLAGTENAARAE
-322 QKNLITKRAL
+322 QVLANVRARL
-332 ESESVKEAQRALNKA
+332 LTLDNQLN
-347 KAAQLAAVETEKA
+347 AAE
-360 ARSELERLTIAKQS
+360 
-374 ASTSKQAQTVLEQE
+374 
-388 SAALR
+388 
-393 ALYAAQNQ
+393 
-401 TVVTSQALEAAHK
+401 K
-414 KLSET
+414 KLSGSHIAA
-419 VVMATAGVEAA
+419 AT
-430 ERQSLGLKKALQS
+430 SL
-443 ESVKVAQTAVEEAK
+443 EM
-457 ALRASA
+457 
-463 VAAEQAAQIKYN
+463 
-475 KAINSQENATTRK
+475 
-488 ARKKAKSRA
+488 
-497 AEALEELQ
+497 
-505 LAQKNTVSTTEA
+505 
-517 LSRAQ
+517 
-522 IKFDETLKKSA
+522 
-533 DSIKKT
+533 
-539 SVSAAVSLN
+539 
-548 ILKKAGLGV
+548 LKKAGLGV
-557 RSAFSSLLGIFGG
+557 RSAISSLLGIFGG
-570 PWGAA
+570 PWGVAI
-575 FTAAAGGLSYLAMQ
+575 TAAAGGLSYLAMQ

-624 LQGMSQIKFDLEFQ
+624 LQGMSQTKLDLEYQ
-638 KISREQREILT
+638 RILQAQREILT
-649 ETGSI
+649 ETGSL
-654 FAGDLR
+654 FASDLS
-660 QAIFSALVE
+660 QVIFSAFVDL
-669 SDRDIAKF
+669 DKDLPAF
-677 GDKLRDVLRPLE
+677 GDKLRDILSPLK

-702 TIITELEKIAAENDK
+702 EIITELEKIAVENNK
-717 GLGFDKIKKDLDALL
+717 LLGFDKVKNQLDALL

-740 FSGDAKL
+740 FSTVIPGNMQEAADA
-747 KLQQLMDSQK
+747 
-757 RLAESYALELKELSS
+757 
-772 EFEQL
+772 
-777 SHLQDIYTVAGKTA
+777 T
-791 IPHDYID
+791 
-798 SLNGMLSLLQ
+798 
-808 RGQMDVET
+808 
-816 FREELANLSNTASE
+816 NL
-830 AGYRNTYFVSMLEKL
+830 
-845 NNESSGLLSQ
+845 
-855 LAESDKGL
+855 
-863 RDINA
+863 
-868 ALEQSANM
+868 
-876 GDSAAASTNRFS
+876 FS

-901 ITETHEVI
+901 VTETHEVI

-979 GGSGK
+979 GGAGK

-1021 RWVEEQIDL
+1021 RWVEKQIDL

-1174 DLADSMI
+1174 ELADSMI

>member
-63 DAALNLDRLNKAF
+63 DAALNLDRLNKVF

-279 LKASVPALATLILQ
+279 LKASVPALAAFIAQ
-293 HKLLNT
+293 HKLMNT
-299 SMIQAKGGVVA
+299 SLAQGEGIRKNAVA
-310 FARSFLELDSAE
+310 GLKNLTLATREAADAEIIRLEREKLALVQNEKRAAALAARLAGTENAARAE
-322 QKNLITKRAL
+322 QVLANVRARL
-332 ESESVKEAQRALNKA
+332 LTLDNQLN
-347 KAAQLAAVETEKA
+347 AAE
-360 ARSELERLTIAKQS
+360 
-374 ASTSKQAQTVLEQE
+374 
-388 SAALR
+388 
-393 ALYAAQNQ
+393 
-401 TVVTSQALEAAHK
+401 K
-414 KLSET
+414 KLS
-419 VVMATAGVEAA
+419 G
-430 ERQSLGLKKALQS
+430 SH
-443 ESVKVAQTAVEEAK
+443 
-457 ALRASA
+457 
-463 VAAEQAAQIKYN
+463 I
-475 KAINSQENATTRK
+475 
-488 ARKKAKSRA
+488 
-497 AEALEELQ
+497 
-505 LAQKNTVSTTEA
+505 
-517 LSRAQ
+517 
-522 IKFDETLKKSA
+522 
-533 DSIKKT
+533 
-539 SVSAAVSLN
+539 AAVTSLEM
-548 ILKKAGLGV
+548 LKKAGLGV

-570 PWGAA
+570 PWGVAI
-575 FTAAAGGLSYLAMQ
+575 TAAAGGLSYLAMQ

-624 LQGMSQIKFDLEFQ
+624 LQGMSQTKLDLEYQ
-638 KISREQREILT
+638 RILQAQREILT

-695 LKASDIR
+695 LKASDIQV
-702 TIITELEKIAAENDK
+702 IITELEKIAAENDK

-740 FSGDAKL
+740 FS
-747 KLQQLMDSQK
+747 
-757 RLAESYALELKELSS
+757 
-772 EFEQL
+772 
-777 SHLQDIYTVAGKTA
+777 TV
-791 IPHDYID
+791 IPG
-798 SLNGMLSLLQ
+798 NM
-808 RGQMDVET
+808 
-816 FREELANLSNTASE
+816 EE
-830 AGYRNTYFVSMLEKL
+830 
-845 NNESSGLLSQ
+845 
-855 LAESDKGL
+855 
-863 RDINA
+863 A
-868 ALEQSANM
+868 A
-876 GDSAAASTNRFS
+876 DSTNRFS

-1191 MVVAPLVQSLTGMFG
+1191 MVVAPLVQAITGMFG

-1362 RGLSRAGRL
+1362 RGLSRAGLL

>member
-175 ALPGAFQLFAQAAG
+175 ALPDAFQLFAQAAG

-279 LKASVPALATLILQ
+279 LKASVPALAAFIAQ
-293 HKLLNT
+293 HKLMNT
-299 SMIQAKGGVVA
+299 SLAQGEGIRKNVVA
-310 FARSFLELDSAE
+310 GLKNLTLAAREAADAEIIRLEREKLALVQNEKRAAALAARLAGTENAARAE
-322 QKNLITKRAL
+322 QVLANVRARL
-332 ESESVKEAQRALNKA
+332 LTLDNQLN
-347 KAAQLAAVETEKA
+347 AAE
-360 ARSELERLTIAKQS
+360 
-374 ASTSKQAQTVLEQE
+374 
-388 SAALR
+388 
-393 ALYAAQNQ
+393 
-401 TVVTSQALEAAHK
+401 K
-414 KLSET
+414 KLS
-419 VVMATAGVEAA
+419 G
-430 ERQSLGLKKALQS
+430 SH
-443 ESVKVAQTAVEEAK
+443 
-457 ALRASA
+457 
-463 VAAEQAAQIKYN
+463 I
-475 KAINSQENATTRK
+475 
-488 ARKKAKSRA
+488 
-497 AEALEELQ
+497 
-505 LAQKNTVSTTEA
+505 
-517 LSRAQ
+517 
-522 IKFDETLKKSA
+522 
-533 DSIKKT
+533 
-539 SVSAAVSLN
+539 AAVTSLEM
-548 ILKKAGLGV
+548 LKKAGLGV

-570 PWGAA
+570 PWGVAI
-575 FTAAAGGLSYLAMQ
+575 TAAAGGLSYLAMQ

-624 LQGMSQIKFDLEFQ
+624 LQGMSQTKLDLEYQ
-638 KISREQREILT
+638 RILQAQREILT

-669 SDRDIAKF
+669 SDRDIARF

-695 LKASDIR
+695 LKASDIQV
-702 TIITELEKIAAENDK
+702 IITELEKIAAENNK

-740 FSGDAKL
+740 FS
-747 KLQQLMDSQK
+747 
-757 RLAESYALELKELSS
+757 
-772 EFEQL
+772 
-777 SHLQDIYTVAGKTA
+777 TV
-791 IPHDYID
+791 IPG
-798 SLNGMLSLLQ
+798 NM
-808 RGQMDVET
+808 
-816 FREELANLSNTASE
+816 EE
-830 AGYRNTYFVSMLEKL
+830 
-845 NNESSGLLSQ
+845 
-855 LAESDKGL
+855 
-863 RDINA
+863 A
-868 ALEQSANM
+868 A
-876 GDSAAASTNRFS
+876 DSTNRFS

-1021 RWVEEQIDL
+1021 RWVEKQIDL

-1291 RSYTPDFSM
+1291 RSYTPDFSI

-1362 RGLSRAGRL
+1362 RGLSRAGLL

>member
-94 EVSDRLGQNFYQTAE
+94 EVSDRLGQIFYQTAE

-161 GKVSAEELRQQLGE
+161 DKVSAEELRQQLGE

-279 LKASVPALATLILQ
+279 LKASVPALAAFIAQ
-293 HKLLNT
+293 HKLMNT
-299 SMIQAKGGVVA
+299 SLAQGEGIRKNAVA
-310 FARSFLELDSAE
+310 GLKNLTLATREAADAEIIRLEREKLALVQNEKRAAALAARLAGTENAARAE
-322 QKNLITKRAL
+322 QVLANVRARL
-332 ESESVKEAQRALNKA
+332 LTLDNQLN
-347 KAAQLAAVETEKA
+347 AAE
-360 ARSELERLTIAKQS
+360 
-374 ASTSKQAQTVLEQE
+374 
-388 SAALR
+388 
-393 ALYAAQNQ
+393 
-401 TVVTSQALEAAHK
+401 K
-414 KLSET
+414 KLS
-419 VVMATAGVEAA
+419 G
-430 ERQSLGLKKALQS
+430 SH
-443 ESVKVAQTAVEEAK
+443 
-457 ALRASA
+457 
-463 VAAEQAAQIKYN
+463 I
-475 KAINSQENATTRK
+475 
-488 ARKKAKSRA
+488 
-497 AEALEELQ
+497 
-505 LAQKNTVSTTEA
+505 
-517 LSRAQ
+517 
-522 IKFDETLKKSA
+522 
-533 DSIKKT
+533 
-539 SVSAAVSLN
+539 AAVTSLEM
-548 ILKKAGLGV
+548 LKKAGLGV

-575 FTAAAGGLSYLAMQ
+575 FTAAVGSVSYLSMQ
-589 ESGAEKYARKHADAL
+589 EAVAEKYAREHADAL
-604 SLVSDNADD
+604 RLVSANTREAGDALKEYADKLNEMNKNSFELEGINLKQQIEEQLSGNFLEGGAASRIRAAFSDFWTSLED
-613 AARAISAYAEK
+613 AARLDKMTEILLPKNFVNATSEQLKMLKDDLQAYAVEK
-624 LQGMSQIKFDLEFQ
+624 EKALEF
-638 KISREQREILT
+638 K
-649 ETGSI
+649 
-654 FAGDLR
+654 
-660 QAIFSALVE
+660 
-669 SDRDIAKF
+669 
-677 GDKLRDVLRPLE
+677 DV
-689 KENIDL
+689 
-695 LKASDIR
+695 SQV
-702 TIITELEKIAAENDK
+702 
-717 GLGFDKIKKDLDALL
+717 LDALISL
-732 DSTLRLET
+732 KIKWEEYQSQISKTR
-740 FSGDAKL
+740 DA
-747 KLQQLMDSQK
+747 
-757 RLAESYALELKELSS
+757 
-772 EFEQL
+772 
-777 SHLQDIYTVAGKTA
+777 T
-791 IPHDYID
+791 
-798 SLNGMLSLLQ
+798 
-808 RGQMDVET
+808 
-816 FREELANLSNTASE
+816 
-830 AGYRNTYFVSMLEKL
+830 
-845 NNESSGLLSQ
+845 ESS
-855 LAESDKGL
+855 AD
-863 RDINA
+863 
-868 ALEQSANM
+868 
-876 GDSAAASTNRFS
+876 STNRFS

-1021 RWVEEQIDL
+1021 RWVEKQIDL

-1245 SVVSSPTTF
+1245 SVVSSPTIF

>member
-109 AAKGFFAAG
+109 AAKGFFAATK
-118 AGTAV
+118 GTQL
-123 EGDLQKIF
+123 EGDAERIF
-131 ESVTEAST
+131 EGFTEAST
-139 ALGLS
+139 ALGLTT
-144 SDEYNRTLL
+144 EQYNRVLL
-153 ALQQMISK
+153 AIQQMISK
-161 GKVSAEELRQQLGE
+161 GKISAEELRQQLGE
-175 ALPGAFQLFAQAAG
+175 ALPKAVQIFAQALG
-189 VSTAELDKMLE
+189 VETSVLDKMLE
-200 RGEVGIDVL
+200 RGEVSIDVL
-209 GKFADVLHNKYEK
+209 SQVGTILHKDF
-222 GANEAAQG
+222 GEAAINAANGVQG
-230 LQAELNR
+230 ELNR
-237 LTMSWEDFKVSFMDT
+237 LTSSWEDFKASFMDS
-252 DLARSSIQTVRGAVE
+252 DIAASSLQTVRGAVE
-267 SMTAGVEEYDTA
+267 SMTAGVEEYDTE
-279 LKASVPALATLILQ
+279 LKASVPALAAFIAQ
-293 HKLLNT
+293 HKLMNT
-299 SMIQAKGGVVA
+299 SLAQGEGIRKNVVA
-310 FARSFLELDSAE
+310 GLKNLTLAAREAADAEIIRLEREKLALVQNEKRAAALAARLAGTENAARAE
-322 QKNLITKRAL
+322 QVLANVRARL
-332 ESESVKEAQRALNKA
+332 LTLDNQLN
-347 KAAQLAAVETEKA
+347 AAE
-360 ARSELERLTIAKQS
+360 
-374 ASTSKQAQTVLEQE
+374 
-388 SAALR
+388 
-393 ALYAAQNQ
+393 
-401 TVVTSQALEAAHK
+401 K
-414 KLSET
+414 KLSGSHIAA
-419 VVMATAGVEAA
+419 AT
-430 ERQSLGLKKALQS
+430 SL
-443 ESVKVAQTAVEEAK
+443 EM
-457 ALRASA
+457 
-463 VAAEQAAQIKYN
+463 
-475 KAINSQENATTRK
+475 
-488 ARKKAKSRA
+488 
-497 AEALEELQ
+497 
-505 LAQKNTVSTTEA
+505 
-517 LSRAQ
+517 
-522 IKFDETLKKSA
+522 
-533 DSIKKT
+533 
-539 SVSAAVSLN
+539 
-548 ILKKAGLGV
+548 LKKAGLGV

-575 FTAAAGGLSYLAMQ
+575 FTAAVGSVSYLSMQ
-589 ESGAEKYARKHADAL
+589 EAVAEKYAREHADAL
-604 SLVSDNADD
+604 RLVSANTREAGDALKEYADKLNEMNKNSFELEGINLKQQIEEQLSGNFLEGGAASRIRAAFSDFWTSLED
-613 AARAISAYAEK
+613 AARLDKMTEILLPKNFVNATSEQLKMLKDDLQAYAVEK
-624 LQGMSQIKFDLEFQ
+624 EKALEF
-638 KISREQREILT
+638 K
-649 ETGSI
+649 
-654 FAGDLR
+654 
-660 QAIFSALVE
+660 
-669 SDRDIAKF
+669 
-677 GDKLRDVLRPLE
+677 DV
-689 KENIDL
+689 
-695 LKASDIR
+695 SQV
-702 TIITELEKIAAENDK
+702 
-717 GLGFDKIKKDLDALL
+717 LDALISL
-732 DSTLRLET
+732 KIKWEEYQSQISKTR
-740 FSGDAKL
+740 DA
-747 KLQQLMDSQK
+747 
-757 RLAESYALELKELSS
+757 
-772 EFEQL
+772 
-777 SHLQDIYTVAGKTA
+777 T
-791 IPHDYID
+791 
-798 SLNGMLSLLQ
+798 
-808 RGQMDVET
+808 
-816 FREELANLSNTASE
+816 
-830 AGYRNTYFVSMLEKL
+830 
-845 NNESSGLLSQ
+845 ESS
-855 LAESDKGL
+855 AD
-863 RDINA
+863 
-868 ALEQSANM
+868 
-876 GDSAAASTNRFS
+876 STNRFS

-901 ITETHEVI
+901 ITETQEVI

-992 AALKALEGYNRELEK
+992 AALKALEGYNKELKK
-1007 LKSTDAEFRDWELK
+1007 LHSTDAEFREWELE
-1021 RWVEEQIDL
+1021 RWIEEQIKL
-1030 YPQYKKKI
+1030 YPEYAEKI
-1038 EEVAAARR
+1038 REVAAARR

-1191 MVVAPLVQSLTGMFG
+1191 MVVAPLVRAITGMFG
-1206 GGSLIKQALGASN
+1206 GGSAASMSVSGGL
-1219 AAVNAMF
+1219 ASSDFSPTASMGWVKMAM
-1226 TPSAQGNVFS
+1226 GGVVS

-1291 RSYTPDFSM
+1291 RSYTPDFPM

>member
-279 LKASVPALATLILQ
+279 LKASVPALVAFIAQ
-293 HKLLNT
+293 HKLMNT
-299 SMIQAKGGVVA
+299 SLAQGEGIRKNAVA
-310 FARSFLELDSAE
+310 GLKNLTLAAREAADAEIIRLEREKLALVQNEKRAAALAARLAGTENAARAE
-322 QKNLITKRAL
+322 QVLANVRARL
-332 ESESVKEAQRALNKA
+332 LTLGNQLN
-347 KAAQLAAVETEKA
+347 AAE
-360 ARSELERLTIAKQS
+360 
-374 ASTSKQAQTVLEQE
+374 
-388 SAALR
+388 
-393 ALYAAQNQ
+393 
-401 TVVTSQALEAAHK
+401 K
-414 KLSET
+414 KLSGSHIAA
-419 VVMATAGVEAA
+419 AT
-430 ERQSLGLKKALQS
+430 SL
-443 ESVKVAQTAVEEAK
+443 EM
-457 ALRASA
+457 
-463 VAAEQAAQIKYN
+463 
-475 KAINSQENATTRK
+475 
-488 ARKKAKSRA
+488 
-497 AEALEELQ
+497 
-505 LAQKNTVSTTEA
+505 
-517 LSRAQ
+517 
-522 IKFDETLKKSA
+522 
-533 DSIKKT
+533 
-539 SVSAAVSLN
+539 
-548 ILKKAGLGV
+548 LKKAGLGV

-570 PWGAA
+570 PWGVAI
-575 FTAAAGGLSYLAMQ
+575 TAAAGGLSYLAMQ

-624 LQGMSQIKFDLEFQ
+624 LQGMSQTKLDLEYQ
-638 KISREQREILT
+638 RILQAQREILT

-669 SDRDIAKF
+669 SDRDIARF

-695 LKASDIR
+695 LKASDIQV
-702 TIITELEKIAAENDK
+702 IITELEKIAAENDK

-740 FSGDAKL
+740 FS
-747 KLQQLMDSQK
+747 
-757 RLAESYALELKELSS
+757 
-772 EFEQL
+772 
-777 SHLQDIYTVAGKTA
+777 TV
-791 IPHDYID
+791 IPG
-798 SLNGMLSLLQ
+798 NM
-808 RGQMDVET
+808 
-816 FREELANLSNTASE
+816 EE
-830 AGYRNTYFVSMLEKL
+830 
-845 NNESSGLLSQ
+845 
-855 LAESDKGL
+855 
-863 RDINA
+863 A
-868 ALEQSANM
+868 A
-876 GDSAAASTNRFS
+876 DSTNRFS

-1119 EAGTEGWDGAKRAM
+1119 EAGTEGWDGANRAM

-1311 NTGQQVQAQT
+1311 NTGEQVQAQT

>member
-144 SDEYNRTLL
+144 PDEYNRTLL

-279 LKASVPALATLILQ
+279 LKASVPALAAFIAQ
-293 HKLLNT
+293 HKLMNT
-299 SMIQAKGGVVA
+299 SLAQGEGIRKNAVA
-310 FARSFLELDSAE
+310 GLKNLTLATREAADAEIIRLEREKLALVQNEKRAAALAARLAGTENAARAE
-322 QKNLITKRAL
+322 QVLANVRARL
-332 ESESVKEAQRALNKA
+332 LTLDNQLN
-347 KAAQLAAVETEKA
+347 AAE
-360 ARSELERLTIAKQS
+360 
-374 ASTSKQAQTVLEQE
+374 
-388 SAALR
+388 
-393 ALYAAQNQ
+393 
-401 TVVTSQALEAAHK
+401 K
-414 KLSET
+414 KLS
-419 VVMATAGVEAA
+419 G
-430 ERQSLGLKKALQS
+430 SH
-443 ESVKVAQTAVEEAK
+443 
-457 ALRASA
+457 
-463 VAAEQAAQIKYN
+463 I
-475 KAINSQENATTRK
+475 
-488 ARKKAKSRA
+488 
-497 AEALEELQ
+497 
-505 LAQKNTVSTTEA
+505 
-517 LSRAQ
+517 
-522 IKFDETLKKSA
+522 
-533 DSIKKT
+533 
-539 SVSAAVSLN
+539 AAVTSLEM
-548 ILKKAGLGV
+548 LKKAGLGV

-570 PWGAA
+570 PWGVAI
-575 FTAAAGGLSYLAMQ
+575 TAAAGGLSYLAMQ

-624 LQGMSQIKFDLEFQ
+624 LQGMSQVKFDLEFQ

-654 FAGDLR
+654 FAADLR

-669 SDRDIAKF
+669 PDRDIARF
-677 GDKLRDVLRPLE
+677 GDKLRNVLRPLE

-695 LKASDIR
+695 LKASDIQV
-702 TIITELEKIAAENDK
+702 IITELEKIAAENDK
-717 GLGFDKIKKDLDALL
+717 GLGFDKIRKDLDALL

-791 IPHDYID
+791 IPRDYID

-830 AGYRNTYFVSMLEKL
+830 AGYKNTAFVSTLEKL

-855 LAESDKGL
+855 LVESDKGL

-901 ITETHEVI
+901 VTSASDAIS
-909 PWLDRYTANTALAKE
+909 WLDRYTANTALAKE
-924 TSAAFERT
+924 SSAAFERT

-984 TEAQRRAE
+984 TEAQRRASP
-992 AALKALEGYNRELEK
+992 ALKALEGYNRELEK

-1191 MVVAPLVQSLTGMFG
+1191 MVVAPLVRAITGMFG
-1206 GGSLIKQALGASN
+1206 GGSAVSMSVSGGLASSDFSPT
-1219 AAVNAMF
+1219 ASMGWVKMAM
-1226 TPSAQGNVFS
+1226 GGVVS

>member
-109 AAKGFFAAG
+109 AAKGFFAATK
-118 AGTAV
+118 GTQL
-123 EGDLQKIF
+123 EGDAERIF
-131 ESVTEAST
+131 EGFTEAST
-139 ALGLS
+139 ALGLTT
-144 SDEYNRTLL
+144 EQYNRVLL
-153 ALQQMISK
+153 AIQQMISK
-161 GKVSAEELRQQLGE
+161 GKISAEELRQQLGE
-175 ALPGAFQLFAQAAG
+175 ALPKAVQIFAQALG
-189 VSTAELDKMLE
+189 VETSVLDKMLE
-200 RGEVGIDVL
+200 RGEVSIDVL
-209 GKFADVLHNKYEK
+209 SQVGTILHKDF
-222 GANEAAQG
+222 GEAAINAANGVQG
-230 LQAELNR
+230 ELNR
-237 LTMSWEDFKVSFMDT
+237 LTSSWEDFKASFMDS
-252 DLARSSIQTVRGAVE
+252 DIAASSLQTVRGAVE

-279 LKASVPALATLILQ
+279 LKASVPALAVFIAQ
-293 HKLLNT
+293 HKLMNT
-299 SMIQAKGGVVA
+299 SLAQGEGIRKNAVA
-310 FARSFLELDSAE
+310 GLKNLTLATREAADAEITRLEREKLALVQNEKRAAALAARLAGTENAARAE
-322 QKNLITKRAL
+322 QVLANVRARL
-332 ESESVKEAQRALNKA
+332 LTLDNQLN
-347 KAAQLAAVETEKA
+347 AAE
-360 ARSELERLTIAKQS
+360 
-374 ASTSKQAQTVLEQE
+374 
-388 SAALR
+388 
-393 ALYAAQNQ
+393 
-401 TVVTSQALEAAHK
+401 K
-414 KLSET
+414 KLSGSHIAA
-419 VVMATAGVEAA
+419 AT
-430 ERQSLGLKKALQS
+430 SLG
-443 ESVKVAQTAVEEAK
+443 V
-457 ALRASA
+457 LR
-463 VAAEQAAQIKYN
+463 
-475 KAINSQENATTRK
+475 
-488 ARKKAKSRA
+488 
-497 AEALEELQ
+497 
-505 LAQKNTVSTTEA
+505 
-517 LSRAQ
+517 
-522 IKFDETLKKSA
+522 
-533 DSIKKT
+533 
-539 SVSAAVSLN
+539 
-548 ILKKAGLGV
+548 KAGLGV

-570 PWGAA
+570 PWGVAI
-575 FTAAAGGLSYLAMQ
+575 TAAAGGLSYLAMQ
-589 ESGAEKYARKHADAL
+589 ENGAEKYARKHADAL

-624 LQGMSQIKFDLEFQ
+624 LQGMSQTKLDLEYQ
-638 KISREQREILT
+638 RILQAQREILT
-649 ETGSI
+649 ETGSL
-654 FAGDLR
+654 FASDLS
-660 QAIFSALVE
+660 QVIFSAFVDL
-669 SDRDIAKF
+669 DKDLPAF
-677 GDKLRDVLRPLE
+677 GDKLRDILSPLK

-702 TIITELEKIAAENDK
+702 EIIKELEKIAVENNK
-717 GLGFDKIKKDLDALL
+717 LLGFDKVKNQLDALL

-740 FSGDAKL
+740 FSTVIPGNMEEAADA
-747 KLQQLMDSQK
+747 
-757 RLAESYALELKELSS
+757 
-772 EFEQL
+772 
-777 SHLQDIYTVAGKTA
+777 
-791 IPHDYID
+791 
-798 SLNGMLSLLQ
+798 
-808 RGQMDVET
+808 
-816 FREELANLSNTASE
+816 
-830 AGYRNTYFVSMLEKL
+830 
-845 NNESSGLLSQ
+845 
-855 LAESDKGL
+855 
-863 RDINA
+863 
-868 ALEQSANM
+868 
-876 GDSAAASTNRFS
+876 TNRFS

-901 ITETHEVI
+901 VTSASDAIS
-909 PWLDRYTANTALAKE
+909 WLDRYTANTALAKE

-979 GGSGK
+979 GGTGK

-992 AALKALEGYNRELEK
+992 AALKALEGYNKELKK
-1007 LKSTDAEFRDWELK
+1007 LHSTDAEFREWELE
-1021 RWVEEQIDL
+1021 RWIEEQIKL
-1030 YPQYKKKI
+1030 YPEYAEKI
-1038 EEVAAARR
+1038 REVAAARR

-1081 YNLSLEYANQLI
+1081 YNLSMEYANQLI

>member
-109 AAKGFFAAG
+109 AAKGFFAATK
-118 AGTAV
+118 GTQL
-123 EGDLQKIF
+123 EGDAERIF
-131 ESVTEAST
+131 EGFTEAST
-139 ALGLS
+139 ALGLTT
-144 SDEYNRTLL
+144 EQYNRVLL
-153 ALQQMISK
+153 AIQQMISK
-161 GKVSAEELRQQLGE
+161 GKISAEELRQQLGE
-175 ALPGAFQLFAQAAG
+175 VLPKAVQIFAQALG
-189 VSTAELDKMLE
+189 VETSVLDKMLE
-200 RGEVGIDVL
+200 RGEVSIDVL
-209 GKFADVLHNKYEK
+209 SQVGTILHKDF
-222 GANEAAQG
+222 GEAAINAANGVQG
-230 LQAELNR
+230 ELNR
-237 LTMSWEDFKVSFMDT
+237 LTSSWEDFKASFMDS
-252 DLARSSIQTVRGAVE
+252 DIAASSLQTVRGAVE

-279 LKASVPALATLILQ
+279 LKASVPALAVFIAQ
-293 HKLLNT
+293 HKLMNT
-299 SMIQAKGGVVA
+299 SLAQGEGIRKNVVA
-310 FARSFLELDSAE
+310 GLKNLTLATREAADAEITRLEREKLALVQNEKRAAALAARLAGTENAARAE
-322 QKNLITKRAL
+322 QVLANVRARL
-332 ESESVKEAQRALNKA
+332 LTLDNQLN
-347 KAAQLAAVETEKA
+347 AAE
-360 ARSELERLTIAKQS
+360 
-374 ASTSKQAQTVLEQE
+374 
-388 SAALR
+388 
-393 ALYAAQNQ
+393 
-401 TVVTSQALEAAHK
+401 K
-414 KLSET
+414 KLSGSHIAA
-419 VVMATAGVEAA
+419 AT
-430 ERQSLGLKKALQS
+430 SLG
-443 ESVKVAQTAVEEAK
+443 V
-457 ALRASA
+457 LR
-463 VAAEQAAQIKYN
+463 
-475 KAINSQENATTRK
+475 
-488 ARKKAKSRA
+488 
-497 AEALEELQ
+497 
-505 LAQKNTVSTTEA
+505 
-517 LSRAQ
+517 
-522 IKFDETLKKSA
+522 
-533 DSIKKT
+533 
-539 SVSAAVSLN
+539 
-548 ILKKAGLGV
+548 KAGLGV
-557 RSAFSSLLGIFGG
+557 QSAISSLLGIFGG

-624 LQGMSQIKFDLEFQ
+624 LQGMSQTKLDLEYQ
-638 KISREQREILT
+638 RILQAQREILT

-669 SDRDIAKF
+669 SDRDIARF

-695 LKASDIR
+695 LKASDIQV
-702 TIITELEKIAAENDK
+702 IITELEKIAAENDK

-740 FSGDAKL
+740 FS
-747 KLQQLMDSQK
+747 
-757 RLAESYALELKELSS
+757 
-772 EFEQL
+772 
-777 SHLQDIYTVAGKTA
+777 TV
-791 IPHDYID
+791 IPG
-798 SLNGMLSLLQ
+798 NM
-808 RGQMDVET
+808 
-816 FREELANLSNTASE
+816 EE
-830 AGYRNTYFVSMLEKL
+830 
-845 NNESSGLLSQ
+845 
-855 LAESDKGL
+855 
-863 RDINA
+863 A
-868 ALEQSANM
+868 A
-876 GDSAAASTNRFS
+876 DSTNRFS

-901 ITETHEVI
+901 VTSASDAIS
-909 PWLDRYTANTALAKE
+909 WLDRYTANTALAKE

-992 AALKALEGYNRELEK
+992 AALKALEGYNKELKK
-1007 LKSTDAEFRDWELK
+1007 LHSTDAEFREWELE
-1021 RWVEEQIDL
+1021 RWIEEQIKL
-1030 YPQYKKKI
+1030 YPEYAEKI
-1038 EEVAAARR
+1038 REVAAARR
-1046 ESWAE
+1046 ENWAE

-1062 ENSDLRLDFYQQ
+1062 ENSDLRLDFYQR

-1191 MVVAPLVQSLTGMFG
+1191 MVVAPLVQAITGMFG
-1206 GGSLIKQALGASN
+1206 GGSAVSMSVSGGLASSGFSPT
-1219 AAVNAMF
+1219 ASMGWVKMAM
-1226 TPSAQGNVFS
+1226 GGVVS

>member
-200 RGEVGIDVL
+200 RGEVGIDL
-209 GKFADVLHNKYEK
+209 LAKFADVLHNKYEK

-279 LKASVPALATLILQ
+279 LKASVPALAAFIAQ
-293 HKLLNT
+293 HKLMNT
-299 SMIQAKGGVVA
+299 SLAQGEGIRKNAVA
-310 FARSFLELDSAE
+310 GLKNLTLATREAADAEIIRLEREKLALVQNEKRAAALAARLAGTENAARAE
-322 QKNLITKRAL
+322 QVLANVRARL
-332 ESESVKEAQRALNKA
+332 LTLDNQLN
-347 KAAQLAAVETEKA
+347 AAE
-360 ARSELERLTIAKQS
+360 
-374 ASTSKQAQTVLEQE
+374 
-388 SAALR
+388 
-393 ALYAAQNQ
+393 
-401 TVVTSQALEAAHK
+401 K
-414 KLSET
+414 KLS
-419 VVMATAGVEAA
+419 G
-430 ERQSLGLKKALQS
+430 SH
-443 ESVKVAQTAVEEAK
+443 
-457 ALRASA
+457 
-463 VAAEQAAQIKYN
+463 I
-475 KAINSQENATTRK
+475 
-488 ARKKAKSRA
+488 
-497 AEALEELQ
+497 
-505 LAQKNTVSTTEA
+505 
-517 LSRAQ
+517 
-522 IKFDETLKKSA
+522 
-533 DSIKKT
+533 
-539 SVSAAVSLN
+539 AAVTSLEM
-548 ILKKAGLGV
+548 LKKAGLGV

-575 FTAAAGGLSYLAMQ
+575 FTAAVGSVSYLSMQ
-589 ESGAEKYARKHADAL
+589 EAVAEKYAREHADAL
-604 SLVSDNADD
+604 RLVSANTREAGDALKEYADKLNEMNKNSFELEGINLKQQIEEQLSGNFLEGGAASRIRAAFSDFWTSLED
-613 AARAISAYAEK
+613 AARLDKMTEILLPKNFVDATSDQLKMLKDDLQAYAVEK
-624 LQGMSQIKFDLEFQ
+624 EKALEF
-638 KISREQREILT
+638 K
-649 ETGSI
+649 
-654 FAGDLR
+654 
-660 QAIFSALVE
+660 
-669 SDRDIAKF
+669 
-677 GDKLRDVLRPLE
+677 DV
-689 KENIDL
+689 
-695 LKASDIR
+695 SQV
-702 TIITELEKIAAENDK
+702 
-717 GLGFDKIKKDLDALL
+717 LDALISL
-732 DSTLRLET
+732 KIKWEEYQSQISKTR
-740 FSGDAKL
+740 DA
-747 KLQQLMDSQK
+747 
-757 RLAESYALELKELSS
+757 
-772 EFEQL
+772 
-777 SHLQDIYTVAGKTA
+777 T
-791 IPHDYID
+791 
-798 SLNGMLSLLQ
+798 
-808 RGQMDVET
+808 
-816 FREELANLSNTASE
+816 
-830 AGYRNTYFVSMLEKL
+830 
-845 NNESSGLLSQ
+845 ESS
-855 LAESDKGL
+855 AD
-863 RDINA
+863 
-868 ALEQSANM
+868 
-876 GDSAAASTNRFS
+876 STNRFS

-901 ITETHEVI
+901 VPSASDAIS
-909 PWLDRYTANTALAKE
+909 WLGRYTANTALAKE

-992 AALKALEGYNRELEK
+992 AALKALEGYNKELKK
-1007 LKSTDAEFRDWELK
+1007 LHSTDAEFREWELE
-1021 RWVEEQIDL
+1021 RWIEEQIKL
-1030 YPQYKKKI
+1030 YPEYAEKI
-1038 EEVAAARR
+1038 REVAAARR
-1046 ESWAE
+1046 ENWAE

-1062 ENSDLRLDFYQQ
+1062 ENSDLRLDFYQR

-1191 MVVAPLVQSLTGMFG
+1191 MVVAPLVQAITGMFG
-1206 GGSLIKQALGASN
+1206 GGSAVSMSVSGGLASSGFSPT
-1219 AAVNAMF
+1219 ASMGWVKMAM
-1226 TPSAQGNVFS
+1226 GGVVS

>member
-118 AGTAV
+118 AGTSV

-144 SDEYNRTLL
+144 SDEYSRTLL

-279 LKASVPALATLILQ
+279 LKASVPALAAFIAQ
-293 HKLLNT
+293 HKLMNT
-299 SMIQAKGGVVA
+299 SLAQGEGIRKNAVA
-310 FARSFLELDSAE
+310 GLKNLTLATREAADAEIIRLEREKLALVQNEKRAAALAARLAGTENAARAE
-322 QKNLITKRAL
+322 QVLANVRARL
-332 ESESVKEAQRALNKA
+332 LTLDNQLN
-347 KAAQLAAVETEKA
+347 AAE
-360 ARSELERLTIAKQS
+360 
-374 ASTSKQAQTVLEQE
+374 
-388 SAALR
+388 
-393 ALYAAQNQ
+393 
-401 TVVTSQALEAAHK
+401 K
-414 KLSET
+414 KLS
-419 VVMATAGVEAA
+419 G
-430 ERQSLGLKKALQS
+430 SH
-443 ESVKVAQTAVEEAK
+443 
-457 ALRASA
+457 
-463 VAAEQAAQIKYN
+463 I
-475 KAINSQENATTRK
+475 
-488 ARKKAKSRA
+488 
-497 AEALEELQ
+497 
-505 LAQKNTVSTTEA
+505 
-517 LSRAQ
+517 
-522 IKFDETLKKSA
+522 
-533 DSIKKT
+533 
-539 SVSAAVSLN
+539 AAVTSLEM
-548 ILKKAGLGV
+548 LKKAGLGV

-570 PWGAA
+570 PWGVAI
-575 FTAAAGGLSYLAMQ
+575 TAAAGGLSYLAMQ

-624 LQGMSQIKFDLEFQ
+624 LQGMSQTKLDLEYQ
-638 KISREQREILT
+638 RILQAQREILT

-669 SDRDIAKF
+669 SDRDIARF

-702 TIITELEKIAAENDK
+702 TIIIELEKIAAENNK

-740 FSGDAKL
+740 FSTVIPGNMEETADA
-747 KLQQLMDSQK
+747 
-757 RLAESYALELKELSS
+757 
-772 EFEQL
+772 
-777 SHLQDIYTVAGKTA
+777 
-791 IPHDYID
+791 
-798 SLNGMLSLLQ
+798 
-808 RGQMDVET
+808 
-816 FREELANLSNTASE
+816 
-830 AGYRNTYFVSMLEKL
+830 
-845 NNESSGLLSQ
+845 
-855 LAESDKGL
+855 
-863 RDINA
+863 
-868 ALEQSANM
+868 
-876 GDSAAASTNRFS
+876 TNRFS

-901 ITETHEVI
+901 VTSASDAIS
-909 PWLDRYTANTALAKE
+909 WLDRYTANTALAKE
-924 TSAAFERT
+924 SSAAFERT

-1030 YPQYKKKI
+1030 YPQYKTKI

-1051 EDRAEAERKAR
+1051 EDRAEAEKKAR

-1191 MVVAPLVQSLTGMFG
+1191 MVVAPLVQAITGMFG

-1362 RGLSRAGRL
+1362 RGLSRAGLL

>member
-85 GAARLDYLR
+85 GEARLDYLR
-94 EVSDRLGQNFYQTAE
+94 DVSDRLGQNFYQTAE

-118 AGTAV
+118 AGTSV

-200 RGEVGIDVL
+200 RGEVGIDLLV
-209 GKFADVLHNKYEK
+209 KFADVLHNKYEK

-237 LTMSWEDFKVSFMDT
+237 LTTSWEDFKVSFMDT

-279 LKASVPALATLILQ
+279 LKASVPALVAFIAQ
-293 HKLLNT
+293 HKLMNSSLTQGEGIRKN
-299 SMIQAKGGVVA
+299 AVA
-310 FARSFLELDSAE
+310 GLKNLTLATREAADAEITRLEWEKLALVQNEKRAAAMAARFAGTQNAARAE
-322 QKNLITKRAL
+322 QVLANVRARL
-332 ESESVKEAQRALNKA
+332 LTLDNQLN
-347 KAAQLAAVETEKA
+347 AAE
-360 ARSELERLTIAKQS
+360 
-374 ASTSKQAQTVLEQE
+374 
-388 SAALR
+388 
-393 ALYAAQNQ
+393 
-401 TVVTSQALEAAHK
+401 K
-414 KLSET
+414 KLS
-419 VVMATAGVEAA
+419 G
-430 ERQSLGLKKALQS
+430 SH
-443 ESVKVAQTAVEEAK
+443 
-457 ALRASA
+457 
-463 VAAEQAAQIKYN
+463 I
-475 KAINSQENATTRK
+475 
-488 ARKKAKSRA
+488 
-497 AEALEELQ
+497 
-505 LAQKNTVSTTEA
+505 
-517 LSRAQ
+517 
-522 IKFDETLKKSA
+522 
-533 DSIKKT
+533 
-539 SVSAAVSLN
+539 AAVTSLEM
-548 ILKKAGLGV
+548 LKKAGLGV

-575 FTAAAGGLSYLAMQ
+575 ITAAAGGLSYLAMQ
-589 ESGAEKYARKHADAL
+589 ESGAEKYARKHADEL
-604 SLVSDNADD
+604 NLVSDNADD

-624 LQGMSQIKFDLEFQ
+624 LQGMSQVKFDLEFQ

-654 FAGDLR
+654 FAADLR

-669 SDRDIAKF
+669 SDRDIARF

-695 LKASDIR
+695 LKASDIQV
-702 TIITELEKIAAENDK
+702 IITELEKIAAENDK
-717 GLGFDKIKKDLDALL
+717 GLGFDKIRKDLDALL

-740 FSGDAKL
+740 FS
-747 KLQQLMDSQK
+747 
-757 RLAESYALELKELSS
+757 
-772 EFEQL
+772 
-777 SHLQDIYTVAGKTA
+777 TV
-791 IPHDYID
+791 IPG
-798 SLNGMLSLLQ
+798 NM
-808 RGQMDVET
+808 
-816 FREELANLSNTASE
+816 EE
-830 AGYRNTYFVSMLEKL
+830 
-845 NNESSGLLSQ
+845 
-855 LAESDKGL
+855 
-863 RDINA
+863 A
-868 ALEQSANM
+868 A
-876 GDSAAASTNRFS
+876 DSTNRFS

-901 ITETHEVI
+901 VTSASDAIS
-909 PWLDRYTANTALAKE
+909 WLDRYTANTALAKE

-1007 LKSTDAEFRDWELK
+1007 LKSTDAEFREWELE
-1021 RWVEEQIDL
+1021 RWIEEQIKL
-1030 YPQYKKKI
+1030 YPEYAEKI
-1038 EEVAAARR
+1038 REVAAARR

>member
-85 GAARLDYLR
+85 GEARLDYLR
-94 EVSDRLGQNFYQTAE
+94 DVSDRLGQNFYQTAE

-118 AGTAV
+118 AGTSV

-200 RGEVGIDVL
+200 RGEVGIDLLV
-209 GKFADVLHNKYEK
+209 KFADVLHNKYEK

-237 LTMSWEDFKVSFMDT
+237 LTTSWEDFKVSFMDT

-279 LKASVPALATLILQ
+279 LKASVPALVAFIAQ
-293 HKLLNT
+293 HKLMNSSLTQGEGIRKN
-299 SMIQAKGGVVA
+299 AVA
-310 FARSFLELDSAE
+310 GLKNLTLATREAADAEITRLEWEKLALVQNEKRAAAMAARFAGTQNAARAE
-322 QKNLITKRAL
+322 QVLANVRARL
-332 ESESVKEAQRALNKA
+332 LTLDNQLN
-347 KAAQLAAVETEKA
+347 AAE
-360 ARSELERLTIAKQS
+360 
-374 ASTSKQAQTVLEQE
+374 
-388 SAALR
+388 
-393 ALYAAQNQ
+393 
-401 TVVTSQALEAAHK
+401 K
-414 KLSET
+414 KLS
-419 VVMATAGVEAA
+419 G
-430 ERQSLGLKKALQS
+430 SH
-443 ESVKVAQTAVEEAK
+443 
-457 ALRASA
+457 
-463 VAAEQAAQIKYN
+463 I
-475 KAINSQENATTRK
+475 
-488 ARKKAKSRA
+488 
-497 AEALEELQ
+497 
-505 LAQKNTVSTTEA
+505 
-517 LSRAQ
+517 
-522 IKFDETLKKSA
+522 
-533 DSIKKT
+533 
-539 SVSAAVSLN
+539 AAVTSLEM
-548 ILKKAGLGV
+548 LKKAGLGV

-575 FTAAAGGLSYLAMQ
+575 ITAAAGGLSYLAMQ
-589 ESGAEKYARKHADAL
+589 ESGAEKYARKHEDAL
-604 SLVSDNADD
+604 NLVSDNADD

-624 LQGMSQIKFDLEFQ
+624 LQGMSQVKFDLEFQ

-654 FAGDLR
+654 FAADLR

-669 SDRDIAKF
+669 SDRDIARF

-695 LKASDIR
+695 LKASDIQV
-702 TIITELEKIAAENDK
+702 IITELEKIAAENDK
-717 GLGFDKIKKDLDALL
+717 GLGFDKIRKDLDALL

-740 FSGDAKL
+740 FS
-747 KLQQLMDSQK
+747 
-757 RLAESYALELKELSS
+757 
-772 EFEQL
+772 
-777 SHLQDIYTVAGKTA
+777 TV
-791 IPHDYID
+791 IPG
-798 SLNGMLSLLQ
+798 NM
-808 RGQMDVET
+808 
-816 FREELANLSNTASE
+816 EE
-830 AGYRNTYFVSMLEKL
+830 
-845 NNESSGLLSQ
+845 
-855 LAESDKGL
+855 
-863 RDINA
+863 A
-868 ALEQSANM
+868 A
-876 GDSAAASTNRFS
+876 DSTNRFS

-901 ITETHEVI
+901 VTSASDAIS
-909 PWLDRYTANTALAKE
+909 WLDRYTANTALAKE

-1007 LKSTDAEFRDWELK
+1007 LKSTDAEFREWELE
-1021 RWVEEQIDL
+1021 RWIEEQIKL
-1030 YPQYKKKI
+1030 YPEYAEKI
-1038 EEVAAARR
+1038 REVAAARR

>member
-279 LKASVPALATLILQ
+279 LKASVPALAAFIAQ
-293 HKLLNT
+293 HKLMNT
-299 SMIQAKGGVVA
+299 SLAQGEGIRKNVVA
-310 FARSFLELDSAE
+310 GLKNLTLAAREAADAEIIRLEREKLALVQNEKRAAALAARLAGTENAARAE
-322 QKNLITKRAL
+322 QVLANVRARL
-332 ESESVKEAQRALNKA
+332 LTLDNQLN
-347 KAAQLAAVETEKA
+347 AAE
-360 ARSELERLTIAKQS
+360 
-374 ASTSKQAQTVLEQE
+374 
-388 SAALR
+388 
-393 ALYAAQNQ
+393 
-401 TVVTSQALEAAHK
+401 K
-414 KLSET
+414 KLS
-419 VVMATAGVEAA
+419 G
-430 ERQSLGLKKALQS
+430 SH
-443 ESVKVAQTAVEEAK
+443 
-457 ALRASA
+457 
-463 VAAEQAAQIKYN
+463 I
-475 KAINSQENATTRK
+475 
-488 ARKKAKSRA
+488 
-497 AEALEELQ
+497 
-505 LAQKNTVSTTEA
+505 
-517 LSRAQ
+517 
-522 IKFDETLKKSA
+522 
-533 DSIKKT
+533 
-539 SVSAAVSLN
+539 AAVTSLEM
-548 ILKKAGLGV
+548 LKKAGLGV

-570 PWGAA
+570 PWGVAI
-575 FTAAAGGLSYLAMQ
+575 TAAAGGLSYLAMQ

-624 LQGMSQIKFDLEFQ
+624 LQGMSQTKLDLEYQ
-638 KISREQREILT
+638 RILQAQREILT

-669 SDRDIAKF
+669 SDRDIARF

-695 LKASDIR
+695 LKASDIQV
-702 TIITELEKIAAENDK
+702 IITELEKIAAENDK

-740 FSGDAKL
+740 FS
-747 KLQQLMDSQK
+747 
-757 RLAESYALELKELSS
+757 
-772 EFEQL
+772 
-777 SHLQDIYTVAGKTA
+777 TV
-791 IPHDYID
+791 IPG
-798 SLNGMLSLLQ
+798 NM
-808 RGQMDVET
+808 
-816 FREELANLSNTASE
+816 EE
-830 AGYRNTYFVSMLEKL
+830 
-845 NNESSGLLSQ
+845 
-855 LAESDKGL
+855 
-863 RDINA
+863 A
-868 ALEQSANM
+868 A
-876 GDSAAASTNRFS
+876 DSTNRFS

-1021 RWVEEQIDL
+1021 RWVEKQIDL

-1191 MVVAPLVQSLTGMFG
+1191 MVVAPLVRAITGMFG
-1206 GGSLIKQALGASN
+1206 GGSAASMSVSGGL
-1219 AAVNAMF
+1219 ASSDFSPTASMGWVKMAM
-1226 TPSAQGNVFS
+1226 GGVVS

>member
-109 AAKGFFAAG
+109 AAKGFFAATK
-118 AGTAV
+118 GTQL
-123 EGDLQKIF
+123 EGDAERIF
-131 ESVTEAST
+131 EGFTEAST
-139 ALGLS
+139 ALGLTT
-144 SDEYNRTLL
+144 EQYNRVLL
-153 ALQQMISK
+153 AIQQMISK
-161 GKVSAEELRQQLGE
+161 GKISAEELRQQLGE
-175 ALPGAFQLFAQAAG
+175 ALPKAVQIFAQALG
-189 VSTAELDKMLE
+189 VETSVLDKMLE
-200 RGEVGIDVL
+200 RGEVSIDVL
-209 GKFADVLHNKYEK
+209 SQVGTILHKDF
-222 GANEAAQG
+222 GEAAINAANGVQG
-230 LQAELNR
+230 ELNR
-237 LTMSWEDFKVSFMDT
+237 LTSSWEDFKASFMDS
-252 DLARSSIQTVRGAVE
+252 DIAASSLQTVRGAVE

-279 LKASVPALATLILQ
+279 LKASVPALAVFIAQ
-293 HKLLNT
+293 HKLMNT
-299 SMIQAKGGVVA
+299 SLAQGEGIRKNVVA
-310 FARSFLELDSAE
+310 GLKNLTLATREAADAEITRLEREKLALVQNEKRAAALAARLAGTENAARAE
-322 QKNLITKRAL
+322 QVLANVRARL
-332 ESESVKEAQRALNKA
+332 LTLDNQLN
-347 KAAQLAAVETEKA
+347 AAE
-360 ARSELERLTIAKQS
+360 
-374 ASTSKQAQTVLEQE
+374 
-388 SAALR
+388 
-393 ALYAAQNQ
+393 
-401 TVVTSQALEAAHK
+401 K
-414 KLSET
+414 KLSGSHIAA
-419 VVMATAGVEAA
+419 AT
-430 ERQSLGLKKALQS
+430 SLG
-443 ESVKVAQTAVEEAK
+443 V
-457 ALRASA
+457 LR
-463 VAAEQAAQIKYN
+463 
-475 KAINSQENATTRK
+475 
-488 ARKKAKSRA
+488 
-497 AEALEELQ
+497 
-505 LAQKNTVSTTEA
+505 
-517 LSRAQ
+517 
-522 IKFDETLKKSA
+522 
-533 DSIKKT
+533 
-539 SVSAAVSLN
+539 
-548 ILKKAGLGV
+548 KAGLGV
-557 RSAFSSLLGIFGG
+557 QSAISSLLGIFGG

-624 LQGMSQIKFDLEFQ
+624 LQGMSQTKLDLEYQ
-638 KISREQREILT
+638 RILQAQREILT

-669 SDRDIAKF
+669 SDRDIARF

-695 LKASDIR
+695 LKASDIQV
-702 TIITELEKIAAENDK
+702 IITELEKIAAENDK

-740 FSGDAKL
+740 FS
-747 KLQQLMDSQK
+747 
-757 RLAESYALELKELSS
+757 
-772 EFEQL
+772 
-777 SHLQDIYTVAGKTA
+777 TV
-791 IPHDYID
+791 IPG
-798 SLNGMLSLLQ
+798 NM
-808 RGQMDVET
+808 
-816 FREELANLSNTASE
+816 EE
-830 AGYRNTYFVSMLEKL
+830 
-845 NNESSGLLSQ
+845 
-855 LAESDKGL
+855 
-863 RDINA
+863 A
-868 ALEQSANM
+868 A
-876 GDSAAASTNRFS
+876 DSTNRFS

-1051 EDRAEAERKAR
+1051 EDRAEAEKKAR

-1191 MVVAPLVQSLTGMFG
+1191 MVVAPLVRAITGMFG
-1206 GGSLIKQALGASN
+1206 GGSAASMSVSGGL
-1219 AAVNAMF
+1219 ASSDFSPTASMGWVKMAM
-1226 TPSAQGNVFS
+1226 GGVVS

-1305 TVNVIN
+1305 KVNVIN
-1311 NTGQQVQAQT
+1311 NTGQQVQEQT
-1321 TAAPDGQGG
+1321 TDAPDGQGG

>member
-109 AAKGFFAAG
+109 AAKGFFAATK
-118 AGTAV
+118 GTQL
-123 EGDLQKIF
+123 EGDAERIF
-131 ESVTEAST
+131 EGFTEAST
-139 ALGLS
+139 ALGLTT
-144 SDEYNRTLL
+144 EQYNRVLL
-153 ALQQMISK
+153 AIQQMISK
-161 GKVSAEELRQQLGE
+161 GKISAEELRQQLGE
-175 ALPGAFQLFAQAAG
+175 ALPKAVQIFAQALG
-189 VSTAELDKMLE
+189 VETSVLDKMLE
-200 RGEVGIDVL
+200 RGEVSIDVL
-209 GKFADVLHNKYEK
+209 SQVGTILHKDF
-222 GANEAAQG
+222 GEAAINAANGVQG
-230 LQAELNR
+230 ELNR
-237 LTMSWEDFKVSFMDT
+237 LTSSWEDFKASFMDS
-252 DLARSSIQTVRGAVE
+252 DIAASSLQTVRGAVE

-279 LKASVPALATLILQ
+279 LKASVPALAAFIAQ
-293 HKLLNT
+293 HKLMNT
-299 SMIQAKGGVVA
+299 SLAQGEGIRKNVVA
-310 FARSFLELDSAE
+310 GLKNLTLATREAADAEIIRLEREKLALVQNEKRAAALAARLAGTENAARAE
-322 QKNLITKRAL
+322 QVLANVRARL
-332 ESESVKEAQRALNKA
+332 LTLDNQLN
-347 KAAQLAAVETEKA
+347 AAE
-360 ARSELERLTIAKQS
+360 
-374 ASTSKQAQTVLEQE
+374 
-388 SAALR
+388 
-393 ALYAAQNQ
+393 
-401 TVVTSQALEAAHK
+401 K
-414 KLSET
+414 KLSGSHIAA
-419 VVMATAGVEAA
+419 AT
-430 ERQSLGLKKALQS
+430 SL
-443 ESVKVAQTAVEEAK
+443 EM
-457 ALRASA
+457 
-463 VAAEQAAQIKYN
+463 
-475 KAINSQENATTRK
+475 
-488 ARKKAKSRA
+488 
-497 AEALEELQ
+497 
-505 LAQKNTVSTTEA
+505 
-517 LSRAQ
+517 
-522 IKFDETLKKSA
+522 
-533 DSIKKT
+533 
-539 SVSAAVSLN
+539 
-548 ILKKAGLGV
+548 LKKAGLGV

-624 LQGMSQIKFDLEFQ
+624 LQGMSQTKLDLEYQ
-638 KISREQREILT
+638 RILQAQREILT
-649 ETGSI
+649 ETGSL
-654 FAGDLR
+654 FASDLS
-660 QAIFSALVE
+660 QVIFSAFVDL
-669 SDRDIAKF
+669 DKDLPAF
-677 GDKLRDVLRPLE
+677 GDKLRNILSPLK

-702 TIITELEKIAAENDK
+702 EIIKELEKIAVENNK
-717 GLGFDKIKKDLDALL
+717 LLGFDKVKNQLDALL

-740 FSGDAKL
+740 FS
-747 KLQQLMDSQK
+747 
-757 RLAESYALELKELSS
+757 
-772 EFEQL
+772 
-777 SHLQDIYTVAGKTA
+777 TV
-791 IPHDYID
+791 IPG
-798 SLNGMLSLLQ
+798 NM
-808 RGQMDVET
+808 
-816 FREELANLSNTASE
+816 EE
-830 AGYRNTYFVSMLEKL
+830 
-845 NNESSGLLSQ
+845 
-855 LAESDKGL
+855 
-863 RDINA
+863 
-868 ALEQSANM
+868 
-876 GDSAAASTNRFS
+876 AAASTNRFS

-901 ITETHEVI
+901 VTSASDAIS
-909 PWLDRYTANTALAKE
+909 WLDRYTANTALAKE

-979 GGSGK
+979 GGAGK

-1021 RWVEEQIDL
+1021 GWVEKQIDL

>member
-144 SDEYNRTLL
+144 PDEYNRTLL

-279 LKASVPALATLILQ
+279 LKASVLALAAFIAQ
-293 HKLLNT
+293 HKLMNT
-299 SMIQAKGGVVA
+299 SLAQGEGIRKNAVA
-310 FARSFLELDSAE
+310 GLKNLTLATREAADAEIIRLEREKLALVQNEKRAAALAARLAGTENAARAE
-322 QKNLITKRAL
+322 QDLANVRARL
-332 ESESVKEAQRALNKA
+332 LTLDNQPN
-347 KAAQLAAVETEKA
+347 AAE
-360 ARSELERLTIAKQS
+360 
-374 ASTSKQAQTVLEQE
+374 
-388 SAALR
+388 
-393 ALYAAQNQ
+393 
-401 TVVTSQALEAAHK
+401 K
-414 KLSET
+414 KLS
-419 VVMATAGVEAA
+419 G
-430 ERQSLGLKKALQS
+430 SH
-443 ESVKVAQTAVEEAK
+443 
-457 ALRASA
+457 
-463 VAAEQAAQIKYN
+463 I
-475 KAINSQENATTRK
+475 
-488 ARKKAKSRA
+488 
-497 AEALEELQ
+497 
-505 LAQKNTVSTTEA
+505 
-517 LSRAQ
+517 
-522 IKFDETLKKSA
+522 
-533 DSIKKT
+533 
-539 SVSAAVSLN
+539 AAVTSLEM
-548 ILKKAGLGV
+548 LKKAGLGV

-570 PWGAA
+570 PWGVAI
-575 FTAAAGGLSYLAMQ
+575 TAAAGGLSYLAMQ

-1021 RWVEEQIDL
+1021 RWVEKQIDL

-1046 ESWAE
+1046 ESWAA

>member
-118 AGTAV
+118 AGTSV

-144 SDEYNRTLL
+144 SDEYSRTLL

-200 RGEVGIDVL
+200 RGEVGIDLLV
-209 GKFADVLHNKYEK
+209 KFAEVLHNKYEK

-279 LKASVPALATLILQ
+279 LKASVPALAAFIAQ
-293 HKLLNT
+293 HKLMNT
-299 SMIQAKGGVVA
+299 SLAQGEGIRKNVVA
-310 FARSFLELDSAE
+310 GLKNLTLATREAADAEIIRLEREKLVLLQHEKRADALAVRLIGTQNEARAE
-322 QKNLITKRAL
+322 QVLANVRARL
-332 ESESVKEAQRALNKA
+332 LTLDNQLN
-347 KAAQLAAVETEKA
+347 AAE
-360 ARSELERLTIAKQS
+360 
-374 ASTSKQAQTVLEQE
+374 
-388 SAALR
+388 
-393 ALYAAQNQ
+393 
-401 TVVTSQALEAAHK
+401 K
-414 KLSET
+414 KLS
-419 VVMATAGVEAA
+419 G
-430 ERQSLGLKKALQS
+430 SH
-443 ESVKVAQTAVEEAK
+443 
-457 ALRASA
+457 
-463 VAAEQAAQIKYN
+463 I
-475 KAINSQENATTRK
+475 
-488 ARKKAKSRA
+488 
-497 AEALEELQ
+497 
-505 LAQKNTVSTTEA
+505 
-517 LSRAQ
+517 
-522 IKFDETLKKSA
+522 
-533 DSIKKT
+533 
-539 SVSAAVSLN
+539 AAVTSLEM
-548 ILKKAGLGV
+548 LKKAGLGV

-575 FTAAAGGLSYLAMQ
+575 FTAAVGSVSYLSMQ
-589 ESGAEKYARKHADAL
+589 EAVAEKYAREHADAL
-604 SLVSDNADD
+604 RLVSANTREAGDALKEYADKLNEMNKNSFELEGINLKQQIEEQLSGNFLEGGAASRIRAAFSDFWTSLED
-613 AARAISAYAEK
+613 AARLDKMTEILLPKNFVNATSEQLKMLKDDLQAYAVEK
-624 LQGMSQIKFDLEFQ
+624 EKALEF
-638 KISREQREILT
+638 K
-649 ETGSI
+649 
-654 FAGDLR
+654 
-660 QAIFSALVE
+660 
-669 SDRDIAKF
+669 
-677 GDKLRDVLRPLE
+677 DV
-689 KENIDL
+689 
-695 LKASDIR
+695 SQV
-702 TIITELEKIAAENDK
+702 
-717 GLGFDKIKKDLDALL
+717 LDALISL
-732 DSTLRLET
+732 KIKWEEYQSQISKTR
-740 FSGDAKL
+740 DA
-747 KLQQLMDSQK
+747 
-757 RLAESYALELKELSS
+757 
-772 EFEQL
+772 
-777 SHLQDIYTVAGKTA
+777 T
-791 IPHDYID
+791 
-798 SLNGMLSLLQ
+798 
-808 RGQMDVET
+808 
-816 FREELANLSNTASE
+816 
-830 AGYRNTYFVSMLEKL
+830 
-845 NNESSGLLSQ
+845 ESS
-855 LAESDKGL
+855 AD
-863 RDINA
+863 
-868 ALEQSANM
+868 
-876 GDSAAASTNRFS
+876 STNRFS

-1051 EDRAEAERKAR
+1051 EDRAEAEKKAR

>member
-109 AAKGFFAAG
+109 AAKGFFAATK
-118 AGTAV
+118 GTQL
-123 EGDLQKIF
+123 EGDAERIF
-131 ESVTEAST
+131 EGFTEAST
-139 ALGLS
+139 ALGLTT
-144 SDEYNRTLL
+144 EQYNRVLL
-153 ALQQMISK
+153 AIQQMISK
-161 GKVSAEELRQQLGE
+161 GKISAEELRQQLGE
-175 ALPGAFQLFAQAAG
+175 ALPKAVQIFAQALG
-189 VSTAELDKMLE
+189 VETSVLDKMLE
-200 RGEVGIDVL
+200 RGEVSIDVL
-209 GKFADVLHNKYEK
+209 SQVGTILHKDF
-222 GANEAAQG
+222 GEAAINAANGVQG
-230 LQAELNR
+230 ELNR
-237 LTMSWEDFKVSFMDT
+237 LTSSWEDFKASFMDS
-252 DLARSSIQTVRGAVE
+252 DIAASSLQTVRGAVE

-279 LKASVPALATLILQ
+279 LKASVPALAAFIAQ
-293 HKLLNT
+293 HKLMNT
-299 SMIQAKGGVVA
+299 SLAQGEGIRKNAVA
-310 FARSFLELDSAE
+310 GLKNLTLATREAADAEIIRLEREKLALVQNEKRAAALAARLAGTENAARAE
-322 QKNLITKRAL
+322 QVLANVRARL
-332 ESESVKEAQRALNKA
+332 LTLDNQLN
-347 KAAQLAAVETEKA
+347 AAE
-360 ARSELERLTIAKQS
+360 
-374 ASTSKQAQTVLEQE
+374 
-388 SAALR
+388 
-393 ALYAAQNQ
+393 
-401 TVVTSQALEAAHK
+401 K
-414 KLSET
+414 KLS
-419 VVMATAGVEAA
+419 G
-430 ERQSLGLKKALQS
+430 SH
-443 ESVKVAQTAVEEAK
+443 
-457 ALRASA
+457 
-463 VAAEQAAQIKYN
+463 I
-475 KAINSQENATTRK
+475 
-488 ARKKAKSRA
+488 
-497 AEALEELQ
+497 
-505 LAQKNTVSTTEA
+505 
-517 LSRAQ
+517 
-522 IKFDETLKKSA
+522 
-533 DSIKKT
+533 
-539 SVSAAVSLN
+539 AAVTSLEM
-548 ILKKAGLGV
+548 LKKAGLGV

-575 FTAAAGGLSYLAMQ
+575 FTAAVGSVSYLSMQ
-589 ESGAEKYARKHADAL
+589 EAVAEKYAREHADAL
-604 SLVSDNADD
+604 RLVSANTREAGDALKEYADKLNEMNKNSFELEGINLKQQIEEQLSGNFLEGGAASRIRAAFSDFWTSLED
-613 AARAISAYAEK
+613 AARLDKMTEILLPKNFVNATSEQLKMLKDDLQAYAVEK
-624 LQGMSQIKFDLEFQ
+624 EKALEF
-638 KISREQREILT
+638 K
-649 ETGSI
+649 
-654 FAGDLR
+654 
-660 QAIFSALVE
+660 
-669 SDRDIAKF
+669 
-677 GDKLRDVLRPLE
+677 DV
-689 KENIDL
+689 
-695 LKASDIR
+695 SQV
-702 TIITELEKIAAENDK
+702 
-717 GLGFDKIKKDLDALL
+717 LDALISL
-732 DSTLRLET
+732 KIKWEEYQSQISKTR
-740 FSGDAKL
+740 DA
-747 KLQQLMDSQK
+747 
-757 RLAESYALELKELSS
+757 
-772 EFEQL
+772 
-777 SHLQDIYTVAGKTA
+777 T
-791 IPHDYID
+791 
-798 SLNGMLSLLQ
+798 
-808 RGQMDVET
+808 
-816 FREELANLSNTASE
+816 
-830 AGYRNTYFVSMLEKL
+830 
-845 NNESSGLLSQ
+845 ESS
-855 LAESDKGL
+855 AD
-863 RDINA
+863 
-868 ALEQSANM
+868 
-876 GDSAAASTNRFS
+876 STNRFS

-901 ITETHEVI
+901 VTSASDAIS
-909 PWLDRYTANTALAKE
+909 WLDRYTANTALAKE

-1021 RWVEEQIDL
+1021 RWVEKQIDL

-1206 GGSLIKQALGASN
+1206 GGSLIKQALSASN

>member
-55 TVFGKASL
+55 TVFGKVSL

-85 GAARLDYLR
+85 GEARLDYLR

-109 AAKGFFAAG
+109 AAKGFFAATK
-118 AGTAV
+118 GTQL
-123 EGDLQKIF
+123 EGEAERIF
-131 ESVTEAST
+131 EGFTEAST
-139 ALGLS
+139 ALGLTTEQYS
-144 SDEYNRTLL
+144 RVLL
-153 ALQQMISK
+153 AIQQMISK

-175 ALPGAFQLFAQAAG
+175 ALPKAVQIFAQALG
-189 VSTAELDKMLE
+189 VETSVLDKMLE
-200 RGEVGIDVL
+200 RGEVSIDVL
-209 GKFADVLHNKYEK
+209 SQVGTILHRDF
-222 GANEAAQG
+222 GEAAINAANGVQG
-230 LQAELNR
+230 ELNR
-237 LTMSWEDFKVSFMDT
+237 LTSSWEDFKASFMDS
-252 DLARSSIQTVRGAVE
+252 DIAASSLQTVRGAVE

-279 LKASVPALATLILQ
+279 LKASVPALAAFIAQ
-293 HKLLNT
+293 HKLMNT
-299 SMIQAKGGVVA
+299 SLAQGEGIRKNVVA
-310 FARSFLELDSAE
+310 GLKNLTLAAREAADAEIIRLEREKLALVQNEKRAAALAARLAGTENAARAE
-322 QKNLITKRAL
+322 QVLANVRARL
-332 ESESVKEAQRALNKA
+332 LTLDNQLN
-347 KAAQLAAVETEKA
+347 AAE
-360 ARSELERLTIAKQS
+360 
-374 ASTSKQAQTVLEQE
+374 
-388 SAALR
+388 
-393 ALYAAQNQ
+393 
-401 TVVTSQALEAAHK
+401 K
-414 KLSET
+414 KLS
-419 VVMATAGVEAA
+419 G
-430 ERQSLGLKKALQS
+430 SH
-443 ESVKVAQTAVEEAK
+443 
-457 ALRASA
+457 
-463 VAAEQAAQIKYN
+463 I
-475 KAINSQENATTRK
+475 
-488 ARKKAKSRA
+488 
-497 AEALEELQ
+497 
-505 LAQKNTVSTTEA
+505 
-517 LSRAQ
+517 
-522 IKFDETLKKSA
+522 
-533 DSIKKT
+533 
-539 SVSAAVSLN
+539 AAVTSLEM
-548 ILKKAGLGV
+548 LKKAGLGV

-570 PWGAA
+570 PWGVAI
-575 FTAAAGGLSYLAMQ
+575 TAAAGGLSYLAMQ

-624 LQGMSQIKFDLEFQ
+624 LQGMSQTKLDLEYQ
-638 KISREQREILT
+638 RILQAQREILT

-669 SDRDIAKF
+669 SDRDIARF

-695 LKASDIR
+695 LKASDIQV
-702 TIITELEKIAAENDK
+702 IITELEKIAAENNK

-740 FSGDAKL
+740 FSTVIPGNMQEAADA
-747 KLQQLMDSQK
+747 
-757 RLAESYALELKELSS
+757 
-772 EFEQL
+772 
-777 SHLQDIYTVAGKTA
+777 T
-791 IPHDYID
+791 
-798 SLNGMLSLLQ
+798 
-808 RGQMDVET
+808 
-816 FREELANLSNTASE
+816 NL
-830 AGYRNTYFVSMLEKL
+830 
-845 NNESSGLLSQ
+845 
-855 LAESDKGL
+855 
-863 RDINA
+863 
-868 ALEQSANM
+868 
-876 GDSAAASTNRFS
+876 FS

-901 ITETHEVI
+901 VTSASDAI

-992 AALKALEGYNRELEK
+992 AALKALEGYNKELKK
-1007 LKSTDAEFRDWELK
+1007 LHSTDAEFREWELE
-1021 RWVEEQIDL
+1021 RWIEEQIKL
-1030 YPQYKKKI
+1030 YPEYAEKI
-1038 EEVAAARR
+1038 REVAAARR

-1191 MVVAPLVQSLTGMFG
+1191 MVVAPLVRAITGMFG
-1206 GGSLIKQALGASN
+1206 GGSAASMSVSGGL
-1219 AAVNAMF
+1219 ASSDFSPTASMGWVKMAM
-1226 TPSAQGNVFS
+1226 GGVVS

>member
-76 STIEGSSAR
+76 STIEGGSAR

-109 AAKGFFAAG
+109 AAKGFFAATK
-118 AGTAV
+118 GTQL
-123 EGDLQKIF
+123 EGDAERIF
-131 ESVTEAST
+131 EGFTEAST
-139 ALGLS
+139 ALGLTT
-144 SDEYNRTLL
+144 EQYNRVLL
-153 ALQQMISK
+153 AIQQMISK
-161 GKVSAEELRQQLGE
+161 GKISAEELRQQLGE
-175 ALPGAFQLFAQAAG
+175 ALPKAVQIFAQALG
-189 VSTAELDKMLE
+189 VETSVLDKMLE
-200 RGEVGIDVL
+200 RGEVSIDVL
-209 GKFADVLHNKYEK
+209 SQVGTILHKDF
-222 GANEAAQG
+222 GEAAINAANGVQG
-230 LQAELNR
+230 ELNR
-237 LTMSWEDFKVSFMDT
+237 LTSSWEDFKASFMDS
-252 DLARSSIQTVRGAVE
+252 DIAASSLQTVRGAVE

-279 LKASVPALATLILQ
+279 LKASVPALAAFIAQ
-293 HKLLNT
+293 HKLMNT
-299 SMIQAKGGVVA
+299 SLAQGEGIRKNVVA
-310 FARSFLELDSAE
+310 GLKNLTLATREAADAEIIRLEREKLALVQNEKRAAALAARLAGTENAARAE
-322 QKNLITKRAL
+322 QVLANVRARL
-332 ESESVKEAQRALNKA
+332 LTLDNQLN
-347 KAAQLAAVETEKA
+347 AAE
-360 ARSELERLTIAKQS
+360 
-374 ASTSKQAQTVLEQE
+374 
-388 SAALR
+388 
-393 ALYAAQNQ
+393 
-401 TVVTSQALEAAHK
+401 K
-414 KLSET
+414 KLSGSHIAA
-419 VVMATAGVEAA
+419 AT
-430 ERQSLGLKKALQS
+430 SL
-443 ESVKVAQTAVEEAK
+443 EM
-457 ALRASA
+457 
-463 VAAEQAAQIKYN
+463 
-475 KAINSQENATTRK
+475 
-488 ARKKAKSRA
+488 
-497 AEALEELQ
+497 
-505 LAQKNTVSTTEA
+505 
-517 LSRAQ
+517 
-522 IKFDETLKKSA
+522 LKKS
-533 DSIKKT
+533 
-539 SVSAAVSLN
+539 
-548 ILKKAGLGV
+548 GLGV

-575 FTAAAGGLSYLAMQ
+575 FTAAVGSVSYLSMQ
-589 ESGAEKYARKHADAL
+589 EAVAEKYAREHADAL
-604 SLVSDNADD
+604 RLVSANTREAGDALKEYADKLNEMNKNSFELEGINLKQQIEEQLSGNFLEGGAASRIRAAFSDFWTSLED
-613 AARAISAYAEK
+613 AARLDKMTEILLPKNFVNATSEQLKMLKDDLQAYAVEK
-624 LQGMSQIKFDLEFQ
+624 EKALEF
-638 KISREQREILT
+638 K
-649 ETGSI
+649 
-654 FAGDLR
+654 
-660 QAIFSALVE
+660 
-669 SDRDIAKF
+669 
-677 GDKLRDVLRPLE
+677 DV
-689 KENIDL
+689 
-695 LKASDIR
+695 SQV
-702 TIITELEKIAAENDK
+702 
-717 GLGFDKIKKDLDALL
+717 LDALISL
-732 DSTLRLET
+732 KIKWEEYQSQISKTR
-740 FSGDAKL
+740 DA
-747 KLQQLMDSQK
+747 
-757 RLAESYALELKELSS
+757 
-772 EFEQL
+772 
-777 SHLQDIYTVAGKTA
+777 T
-791 IPHDYID
+791 
-798 SLNGMLSLLQ
+798 
-808 RGQMDVET
+808 
-816 FREELANLSNTASE
+816 
-830 AGYRNTYFVSMLEKL
+830 
-845 NNESSGLLSQ
+845 ESS
-855 LAESDKGL
+855 AD
-863 RDINA
+863 A
-868 ALEQSANM
+868 
-876 GDSAAASTNRFS
+876 TNRFS

-1007 LKSTDAEFRDWELK
+1007 LKSTDAEFREWELE
-1021 RWVEEQIDL
+1021 RWIEEQIKL
-1030 YPQYKKKI
+1030 YPEYAEKI
-1038 EEVAAARR
+1038 REVAAARR

-1191 MVVAPLVQSLTGMFG
+1191 MVVAPLVRAITGMFG
-1206 GGSLIKQALGASN
+1206 GGSAASMSVSGGL
-1219 AAVNAMF
+1219 ASSGFSPTASMGWVKMAM
-1226 TPSAQGNVFS
+1226 GGVVS

>member
-76 STIEGSSAR
+76 STIEGGSAR

-109 AAKGFFAAG
+109 AAKGFFAATK
-118 AGTAV
+118 GTQL
-123 EGDLQKIF
+123 EGDAERIF
-131 ESVTEAST
+131 EGFTEAST
-139 ALGLS
+139 ALGLTT
-144 SDEYNRTLL
+144 EQYNRVLL
-153 ALQQMISK
+153 AIQQMISK
-161 GKVSAEELRQQLGE
+161 GKISAEELRQQLGE
-175 ALPGAFQLFAQAAG
+175 ALPKAVQIFAQALG
-189 VSTAELDKMLE
+189 VETSVLDKMLE
-200 RGEVGIDVL
+200 RGEVSIDVL
-209 GKFADVLHNKYEK
+209 SQVGTILHKDF
-222 GANEAAQG
+222 GEAAINAANGVQG
-230 LQAELNR
+230 ELNR
-237 LTMSWEDFKVSFMDT
+237 LTSSWEDFKASFMDS
-252 DLARSSIQTVRGAVE
+252 DIAASSLQTVRGAVE

-279 LKASVPALATLILQ
+279 LKASVPALAAFIAQ
-293 HKLLNT
+293 HKLMNT
-299 SMIQAKGGVVA
+299 SLAQGEGIRKNVVA
-310 FARSFLELDSAE
+310 GLKNLTLAAREAADAEIIRLEREKLALVQNEKRAAALAARLAGTENAARAE
-322 QKNLITKRAL
+322 QVLANVRARL
-332 ESESVKEAQRALNKA
+332 LTLDNQLN
-347 KAAQLAAVETEKA
+347 AAE
-360 ARSELERLTIAKQS
+360 
-374 ASTSKQAQTVLEQE
+374 
-388 SAALR
+388 
-393 ALYAAQNQ
+393 
-401 TVVTSQALEAAHK
+401 K
-414 KLSET
+414 KLSGSHIAA
-419 VVMATAGVEAA
+419 AT
-430 ERQSLGLKKALQS
+430 SL
-443 ESVKVAQTAVEEAK
+443 EM
-457 ALRASA
+457 
-463 VAAEQAAQIKYN
+463 
-475 KAINSQENATTRK
+475 
-488 ARKKAKSRA
+488 
-497 AEALEELQ
+497 
-505 LAQKNTVSTTEA
+505 
-517 LSRAQ
+517 
-522 IKFDETLKKSA
+522 
-533 DSIKKT
+533 
-539 SVSAAVSLN
+539 
-548 ILKKAGLGV
+548 LKKAGLGV

-669 SDRDIAKF
+669 SDRDIARF

-695 LKASDIR
+695 LKASDIQV
-702 TIITELEKIAAENDK
+702 IITELEKIAAENDK

-740 FSGDAKL
+740 FS
-747 KLQQLMDSQK
+747 
-757 RLAESYALELKELSS
+757 
-772 EFEQL
+772 
-777 SHLQDIYTVAGKTA
+777 TV
-791 IPHDYID
+791 IPG
-798 SLNGMLSLLQ
+798 NM
-808 RGQMDVET
+808 
-816 FREELANLSNTASE
+816 EE
-830 AGYRNTYFVSMLEKL
+830 
-845 NNESSGLLSQ
+845 
-855 LAESDKGL
+855 
-863 RDINA
+863 A
-868 ALEQSANM
+868 A
-876 GDSAAASTNRFS
+876 DSTNRFS

-1021 RWVEEQIDL
+1021 RWVEEQIDR

-1191 MVVAPLVQSLTGMFG
+1191 MVVAPLVRAITGMFG
-1206 GGSLIKQALGASN
+1206 GGSAASMSVSGGL
-1219 AAVNAMF
+1219 ASSDFSPTASMGWVKMAM
-1226 TPSAQGNVFS
+1226 GGVVS

-1311 NTGQQVQAQT
+1311 NTGQQVQEQT
-1321 TAAPDGQGG
+1321 TDAPDGQGG

>member
-118 AGTAV
+118 AGTSV

-144 SDEYNRTLL
+144 SDEYSRTLL

-279 LKASVPALATLILQ
+279 LKASVPALAAFIAR
-293 HKLLNT
+293 HKLMNSSLAQGEGIRKN
-299 SMIQAKGGVVA
+299 AVA
-310 FARSFLELDSAE
+310 GLKNLTLATREAADAEIIRLEREKLALVQNEKRAAALAARLAGTENAARAE
-322 QKNLITKRAL
+322 QVLANVRARL
-332 ESESVKEAQRALNKA
+332 LTLDNQLN
-347 KAAQLAAVETEKA
+347 AAE
-360 ARSELERLTIAKQS
+360 
-374 ASTSKQAQTVLEQE
+374 
-388 SAALR
+388 
-393 ALYAAQNQ
+393 
-401 TVVTSQALEAAHK
+401 K
-414 KLSET
+414 KLSGSHIAA
-419 VVMATAGVEAA
+419 AT
-430 ERQSLGLKKALQS
+430 SL
-443 ESVKVAQTAVEEAK
+443 EM
-457 ALRASA
+457 
-463 VAAEQAAQIKYN
+463 
-475 KAINSQENATTRK
+475 
-488 ARKKAKSRA
+488 
-497 AEALEELQ
+497 
-505 LAQKNTVSTTEA
+505 
-517 LSRAQ
+517 
-522 IKFDETLKKSA
+522 
-533 DSIKKT
+533 
-539 SVSAAVSLN
+539 
-548 ILKKAGLGV
+548 LKKAGLGV

-575 FTAAAGGLSYLAMQ
+575 FTAAVGSVSYLSMQ
-589 ESGAEKYARKHADAL
+589 EAVAEKYAREHADAL
-604 SLVSDNADD
+604 RLVSANTREAGDALKEYADKLNEMNKNSFELEGINLKQQIEEQLSGNFLEGGAASRIRAAFSDFWTSLED
-613 AARAISAYAEK
+613 AARLDKMTEILLPKNFVNATSEQLKMLKDDLQAYAVEK
-624 LQGMSQIKFDLEFQ
+624 EKALEF
-638 KISREQREILT
+638 K
-649 ETGSI
+649 
-654 FAGDLR
+654 
-660 QAIFSALVE
+660 
-669 SDRDIAKF
+669 
-677 GDKLRDVLRPLE
+677 DV
-689 KENIDL
+689 
-695 LKASDIR
+695 SQV
-702 TIITELEKIAAENDK
+702 
-717 GLGFDKIKKDLDALL
+717 LDALISL
-732 DSTLRLET
+732 KIKWEEYQSQISKTR
-740 FSGDAKL
+740 DA
-747 KLQQLMDSQK
+747 
-757 RLAESYALELKELSS
+757 
-772 EFEQL
+772 
-777 SHLQDIYTVAGKTA
+777 T
-791 IPHDYID
+791 
-798 SLNGMLSLLQ
+798 
-808 RGQMDVET
+808 
-816 FREELANLSNTASE
+816 
-830 AGYRNTYFVSMLEKL
+830 
-845 NNESSGLLSQ
+845 ESS
-855 LAESDKGL
+855 AD
-863 RDINA
+863 
-868 ALEQSANM
+868 
-876 GDSAAASTNRFS
+876 STNRFS

-901 ITETHEVI
+901 VTSASDAIS
-909 PWLDRYTANTALAKE
+909 WLDRYTANTALAKE
-924 TSAAFERT
+924 SSAAFERT

-992 AALKALEGYNRELEK
+992 AALKALEGYNKELKK
-1007 LKSTDAEFRDWELK
+1007 LHSTDAEFREWELE
-1021 RWVEEQIDL
+1021 RWIEEQIKL
-1030 YPQYKKKI
+1030 YPEYAEKI
-1038 EEVAAARR
+1038 REVAAARR

-1145 QFESFTQTSLSSL
+1145 QFESFTQASLSSL

-1191 MVVAPLVQSLTGMFG
+1191 MVVAPLVRAITGMFG
-1206 GGSLIKQALGASN
+1206 GGSAASMSVSGGL
-1219 AAVNAMF
+1219 ASSDFSPTASMGWVKMAM
-1226 TPSAQGNVFS
+1226 GGVVS

>member
-55 TVFGKASL
+55 TVFGKASF

-109 AAKGFFAAG
+109 AAKGFFAATK
-118 AGTAV
+118 GTQL
-123 EGDLQKIF
+123 EGDAERIF
-131 ESVTEAST
+131 EGFTEAST
-139 ALGLS
+139 ALGLTT
-144 SDEYNRTLL
+144 EQYNRVLL
-153 ALQQMISK
+153 AIQQMISK
-161 GKVSAEELRQQLGE
+161 GKISAEELRQQLGE
-175 ALPGAFQLFAQAAG
+175 ALPKAVQIFAQALG
-189 VSTAELDKMLE
+189 VETSVLDKMLE
-200 RGEVGIDVL
+200 RGEVSIDVL
-209 GKFADVLHNKYEK
+209 SQVGTILHKDF
-222 GANEAAQG
+222 GEAAINAANGVQG
-230 LQAELNR
+230 ELNR
-237 LTMSWEDFKVSFMDT
+237 LTSSWEDFKASFMDS
-252 DLARSSIQTVRGAVE
+252 DIAASSLQIVRGAVE

-279 LKASVPALATLILQ
+279 LKASVPALAAFIAQ
-293 HKLLNT
+293 HKLMNT
-299 SMIQAKGGVVA
+299 SLAQGEGIRKNAVA
-310 FARSFLELDSAE
+310 GL
-322 QKNLITKRAL
+322 KNLTLATREAADAEIIRLEREKLALVQNEKRA
-332 ESESVKEAQRALNKA
+332 
-347 KAAQLAAVETEKA
+347 AALAARLAGTEKA
-360 ARSELERLTIAKQS
+360 ARAEQVLANVRARLLTLDNQFN
-374 ASTSKQAQTVLEQE
+374 
-388 SAALR
+388 AA
-393 ALYAAQNQ
+393 
-401 TVVTSQALEAAHK
+401 EK
-414 KLSET
+414 KLSGSHIAA
-419 VVMATAGVEAA
+419 AT
-430 ERQSLGLKKALQS
+430 SLG
-443 ESVKVAQTAVEEAK
+443 V
-457 ALRASA
+457 LR
-463 VAAEQAAQIKYN
+463 
-475 KAINSQENATTRK
+475 
-488 ARKKAKSRA
+488 
-497 AEALEELQ
+497 
-505 LAQKNTVSTTEA
+505 
-517 LSRAQ
+517 
-522 IKFDETLKKSA
+522 
-533 DSIKKT
+533 
-539 SVSAAVSLN
+539 
-548 ILKKAGLGV
+548 KAGLGV
-557 RSAFSSLLGIFGG
+557 RSAFSRLLGIFGG

-575 FTAAAGGLSYLAMQ
+575 FTAAVGSVSYLSMQ
-589 ESGAEKYARKHADAL
+589 EAVAEKYAREHADAL
-604 SLVSDNADD
+604 RLVSANTREAGDALKEYADKLNEMDKNSFELEGINLKQQIEEQLSGNFLEGGPASRIRAAFSDFWTSLED
-613 AARAISAYAEK
+613 AARLDKMTEILLPKNFVNATSEQLKMLKDDLQAYADEK
-624 LQGMSQIKFDLEFQ
+624 EKALEFKDVSQVLDPLISLKIKWEEYQSQISK
-638 KISREQREILT
+638 T
-649 ETGSI
+649 
-654 FAGDLR
+654 
-660 QAIFSALVE
+660 
-669 SDRDIAKF
+669 RDA
-677 GDKLRDVLRPLE
+677 
-689 KENIDL
+689 
-695 LKASDIR
+695 
-702 TIITELEKIAAENDK
+702 T
-717 GLGFDKIKKDLDALL
+717 
-732 DSTLRLET
+732 
-740 FSGDAKL
+740 
-747 KLQQLMDSQK
+747 
-757 RLAESYALELKELSS
+757 
-772 EFEQL
+772 
-777 SHLQDIYTVAGKTA
+777 
-791 IPHDYID
+791 
-798 SLNGMLSLLQ
+798 
-808 RGQMDVET
+808 
-816 FREELANLSNTASE
+816 
-830 AGYRNTYFVSMLEKL
+830 
-845 NNESSGLLSQ
+845 ESS
-855 LAESDKGL
+855 AD
-863 RDINA
+863 
-868 ALEQSANM
+868 
-876 GDSAAASTNRFS
+876 STNRFS

-901 ITETHEVI
+901 VTSADDAIS
-909 PWLDRYTANTALAKE
+909 WLARYTANTALAKE
-924 TSAAFERT
+924 SSAAFERT

-952 QWETYERLM
+952 QWKTYERLM

-992 AALKALEGYNRELEK
+992 AALKALEGYNKELKK
-1007 LKSTDAEFRDWELK
+1007 LHSTDAEFREWELE
-1021 RWVEEQIDL
+1021 RWIEEQIKL
-1030 YPQYKKKI
+1030 YPEYAEKI
-1038 EEVAAARR
+1038 REVAAARR

-1062 ENSDLRLDFYQQ
+1062 ENSDLRLGFYQQ

-1191 MVVAPLVQSLTGMFG
+1191 MVVAPLVRAITGMFG
-1206 GGSLIKQALGASN
+1206 GGSAVSMSVSGGLASSDFSPT
-1219 AAVNAMF
+1219 ASMGWVKMAM
-1226 TPSAQGNVFS
+1226 GGVVS

>member
-76 STIEGSSAR
+76 NTIEGSSAR

-118 AGTAV
+118 AGTSV

-144 SDEYNRTLL
+144 PDEYSRTLL

-279 LKASVPALATLILQ
+279 LKASVPALAAFIAQ
-293 HKLLNT
+293 HKLMNT
-299 SMIQAKGGVVA
+299 SLAQGEGIRKNVVA
-310 FARSFLELDSAE
+310 GLKNLTLAAREAADAEIIRLEREKLALVQNEKRAAALAARLAGTENAARAE
-322 QKNLITKRAL
+322 QVLANVRARL
-332 ESESVKEAQRALNKA
+332 LTLDNQLN
-347 KAAQLAAVETEKA
+347 AAE
-360 ARSELERLTIAKQS
+360 
-374 ASTSKQAQTVLEQE
+374 
-388 SAALR
+388 
-393 ALYAAQNQ
+393 
-401 TVVTSQALEAAHK
+401 K
-414 KLSET
+414 KLS
-419 VVMATAGVEAA
+419 G
-430 ERQSLGLKKALQS
+430 SH
-443 ESVKVAQTAVEEAK
+443 
-457 ALRASA
+457 
-463 VAAEQAAQIKYN
+463 I
-475 KAINSQENATTRK
+475 
-488 ARKKAKSRA
+488 
-497 AEALEELQ
+497 
-505 LAQKNTVSTTEA
+505 
-517 LSRAQ
+517 
-522 IKFDETLKKSA
+522 
-533 DSIKKT
+533 
-539 SVSAAVSLN
+539 AAVTSLEM
-548 ILKKAGLGV
+548 LKKAGLGV

-570 PWGAA
+570 PWGVAI
-575 FTAAAGGLSYLAMQ
+575 TAAAGGLSYLAMQ

-992 AALKALEGYNRELEK
+992 AALKALEGYNKELKK
-1007 LKSTDAEFRDWELK
+1007 LHSTDAEFRDWELK
-1021 RWVEEQIDL
+1021 RWVEKQIDL

-1219 AAVNAMF
+1219 AAVSAMF

>member
-18 KAFKSAERS
+18 KAFKSAARG
-27 AAALREGV
+27 AMDLREGV

-94 EVSDRLGQNFYQTAE
+94 EISDKLGQNFYQTAE

-118 AGTAV
+118 AGTSV

-189 VSTAELDKMLE
+189 VSTAQLDKMLE
-200 RGEVGIDVL
+200 RGEVGIDLL

-222 GANEAAQG
+222 GALDAAHG
-230 LQAELNR
+230 LQGELNR
-237 LTMSWEDFKVSFMDT
+237 LKTSWEDFKVSFMDS
-252 DLARSSIQTVRGAVE
+252 DLAASSIQTLRGAVE
-267 SMTAGVEEYDTA
+267 SMTGGVEEYDTA
-279 LKASVPALATLILQ
+279 LKASVPTLAALILQ
-293 HKLLNT
+293 HKLMNT
-299 SMIQAKGGVVA
+299 SMIQTKGGLVA
-310 FARSFLELDSAE
+310 FAKSFLEVDSAE

-332 ESESVKEAQRALNKA
+332 ESESVKEAQSALNKA
-347 KAAQLAAVETEKA
+347 KAAQLAAVETERT

-374 ASTSKQAQTVLEQE
+374 ASTSKQVQAALDQE

-393 ALYAAQNQ
+393 TLYAAQNQ
-401 TVVTSQALEAAHK
+401 TVVTSQALEAAQK
-414 KLSET
+414 KLNET
-419 VVMATAGVEAA
+419 VIMATAGVEAA
-430 ERQSLGLKKALQS
+430 ERQSLELKKALQS
-443 ESVKVAQTAVEEAK
+443 ESVKVAQTAIEEAK

-463 VAAEQAAQIKYN
+463 LAAEQAAQIKYN

-517 LSRAQ
+517 LNRAQ
-522 IKFDETLKKSA
+522 ITFDETLKKSA

-539 SVSAAVSLN
+539 SGAAAVSLN
-548 ILKKAGLGV
+548 MLKKTGLGV
-557 RSAFSSLLGIFGG
+557 RSAFSGLLGIFGG

-575 FTAAAGGLSYLAMQ
+575 ITAAVGGLSYLAMQ

-624 LQGMSQIKFDLEFQ
+624 LRGMSQIKFDLEFQ

-669 SDRDIAKF
+669 SDRDITAF
-677 GDKLRDVLRPLE
+677 GDKLRDVLKPLE

-717 GLGFDKIKKDLDALL
+717 GLGFDKVKKDLDALL
-732 DSTLRLET
+732 DATIRLET

-747 KLQQLMDSQK
+747 KRQQLMASQK
-757 RLAESYALELKELSS
+757 GLAESYALELKELSS
-772 EFEQL
+772 ELEQL
-777 SHLQDIYTVAGKTA
+777 LHLQDIYTVTGQTT
-791 IPHDYID
+791 IPREYID
-798 SLNGMLSLLQ
+798 SLNGMFSLLQ

-816 FREELANLSNTASE
+816 FREELANLSDTASE
-830 AGYRNTYFVSMLEKL
+830 AGYKHTAFVSTLEKL
-845 NNESSGLLSQ
+845 NNESSGLLSR

-868 ALEQSANM
+868 ALEQSAKLA
-876 GDSAAASTNRFS
+876 DSSADATNRFS
-888 RELAALDKAGGQF
+888 RELAALDKTGGQF
-901 ITETHEVI
+901 VTSTEDAI
-909 PWLDRYTANTALAKE
+909 AWLEKYTANTALAKE
-924 TSAAFERT
+924 ASAAFERT
-932 QREVA
+932 QRDVA
-937 LALIQSTAAVAAGMG
+937 IAMIQSSAAVAAATG
-952 QWETYERLM
+952 QWETSARLM
-961 RAADEY
+961 DAAANY

-984 TEAQRRAE
+984 SDAQRKAE
-992 AALKALEGYNRELEK
+992 SARNALEGYNKELKK
-1007 LKSTDAEFRDWELK
+1007 LQSTDAEFRDWELE
-1021 RWVEEQIDL
+1021 RWIEQQIEL

-1046 ESWAE
+1046 KNW
-1051 EDRAEAERKAR
+1051 EDEDKAEAERKAR
-1062 ENSDLRLDFYQQ
+1062 ESSDVRLDFYRQ

-1093 DRQMEEWKNAD
+1093 DRQMDEWKNAD
-1104 IPREYLDQMR
+1104 IPQEYLDKMR

-1119 EAGTEGWDGAKRAM
+1119 EESTEGWDGAKRAM
-1133 KSYYADATNMGR
+1133 LRYYADATNMGK
-1145 QFESFTQTSLSSL
+1145 QFEDFTQTSLSSL
-1158 EDALV
+1158 EDAFV
-1163 EFTTTGKLSFS
+1163 DFTMTGKQSFS
-1174 DLADSMI
+1174 DLADSI
-1181 RDLVRIAYQA
+1181 IKDLVRIAYKA
-1191 MVVAPLVQSLTGMFG
+1191 MVIAPIMQGITGMFG
-1206 GGSLIKQALGASN
+1206 GGSVVSKALGASN
-1219 AAVNAMF
+1219 AAV
-1226 TPSAQGNVFS
+1226 SAITGSAKGNVFS
-1236 GGSISDYSG
+1236 GGGISDYSG
-1245 SVVSSPTTF
+1245 SIVSSPTTF
-1254 DFNEHLTAFRKGA
+1254 DFNEHVTAFRKGA

-1279 PLTRGPDGTLGV
+1279 PLTRGPDGILGV
-1291 RSYTPDFSM
+1291 RSYTPDFTM

-1321 TAAPDGQGG
+1321 TATPDGQGG
-1330 LNIEVVLDQVEA
+1330 LNIEVVLDQLEA

-1349 AGRSRFANHLDRT
+1349 VGRSRFANHLDRT

-1371 YRGRGKS
+1371 YRGRGKG